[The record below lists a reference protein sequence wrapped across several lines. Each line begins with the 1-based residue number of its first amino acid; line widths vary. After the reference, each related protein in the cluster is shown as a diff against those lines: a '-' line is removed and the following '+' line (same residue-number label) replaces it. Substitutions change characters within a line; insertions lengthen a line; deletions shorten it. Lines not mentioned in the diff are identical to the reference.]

1 MSSIDERVVK
11 MKIDNSQFQSGVKS
25 TSSLLE
31 KLKQSLKLKGATDG
45 IDKVSS
51 AVSKFNMSGMQEAAT
66 STGSKFSAMAAVAFS
81 AIQRLTNAAIDCGR
95 KIISS
100 TTEGIRDGFAEYEQY
115 MGSIQTIMANTA
127 NKGTTLTQV
136 NAALNELNTYAD
148 KTIYNF
154 QEMTRN
160 IGTFTAAGVD
170 LKTSVSSIQG
180 IANLAA
186 VSGSTSQQASTAMY
200 QLSQAIAAGTV
211 KLMDWNSVVNAGMGG
226 EVFQQALIR
235 TSEHLKTG
243 AKAAIEA
250 KGSFRESLQTGW
262 LTTEVLTDTLKQFA
276 LTVDTAEDYNNA
288 IKDLVSQGYTQEEA
302 KQIADMAK
310 TAMDAA
316 TKVKTFSQLIDTLK
330 EAVGSGW
337 TTSWQLMI
345 GDFEEAK
352 DLWTGISD
360 SLSNIIS
367 DSANARNALLGNL
380 STGYKQF
387 VNEGIDDTAKFNE
400 ALTEVAKNHGVN
412 IEKLIN
418 DTGSFEKACKQGWVT
433 GDMLKES
440 VNKMA
445 DSYNKMSDEERKNN
459 DISSS
464 TIEKTNKL
472 AQALNDGS
480 ISADEFANKF
490 NRKSGRENIIE
501 GLSSA
506 FSSLWKV
513 IQSVK
518 GAWDDIFPPMAGE
531 TLYQY
536 TVQFRN
542 LMEVIKPSTEQLDL
556 IKRSFKGLFAIL
568 DIGKQAIFAVIGA
581 LGKIAGNGAMG
592 GFINSILKGTASVG
606 DFLVKIDQTIKS
618 SGIFVKVA
626 DTIAIGIQN
635 IIKFVKSVIDYF
647 DNLGRSIKSS
657 TDAFD
662 VIGNKLES
670 LKDKFK
676 SILSS
681 SGNFKDKFSSIFDS
695 VGDVITKVATT
706 ITHGLGEAIK
716 WVTNNISLGDILA
729 GLLGG
734 GAFVMIQKLS
744 KAIDQVK
751 DVFEKISS
759 IFDKSKDSGGDAT
772 GLKDILDG
780 VKDALSGFTQGL
792 KVASIVAVATAIG
805 ILAHALKTISEI
817 DVLSLGTSIAA
828 MGGLMAMLNK
838 SFKSLVKSTNT
849 LTKGNSL
856 IKSSAALVIYAKAI
870 QMLAKALVM
879 LKDLDIEQL
888 AKGLG
893 SVGVM
898 MFALNKS
905 LKGLDKKVSLKTAAS
920 LIVMAKAV
928 QMLVKPIQQL
938 SSLSWEQI
946 AKGLTAV
953 GVALGEMSGAMKLM
967 SFSKVSLKNSVAIIA
982 MAKAMQM
989 VAQPLIQLSALS
1001 WEQIGKGLS
1010 AMGGAL
1016 AEMGIVLA
1024 ALGKIGGFSS
1034 IFAAGSILMVV
1045 SGLGKIATALQQF
1058 SILSWD
1064 EIGRGLTAMGGALA
1078 EIGIVLGALGK
1089 IAGFSSIFAAGA
1101 IYIVTNGLYDI
1112 STALLKMGAM
1122 SWEEIGR
1129 GLTAM
1134 GGALAEIG
1142 IVTGALGKIAGISG
1156 LIGAGSIRL
1165 VCDGLWDIATSLE
1178 KLGKMSWEEVGR
1190 GLTAMGGALAEIA
1203 VVTGALGKLA
1213 GISGLIGGGTI
1224 LLTVQSLGDIATAL
1238 QRMGAMSWDEIGR
1251 GLTAMGGALAE
1262 IAVVTGALGKFGGLS
1277 SLLGGGAILLAV
1289 QSLGDIATALQR
1301 MSILSWDEIGR
1312 GLTAMGGALAEI
1324 AVVTGALGSLA
1335 GLPALLGG
1343 GAILLAVQ
1351 SLGDIAD
1358 ALKKFGEM
1366 SWDEIGRGITA
1377 MGGALGAAG
1386 LGSLMNSLSGFGAG
1400 VIATYAKP
1408 LGDLA
1413 DSVNKWNG
1421 VSVPPNLESDLSSLA
1436 RGVGSFTLSGWGADN
1451 LPKVT
1456 SGLAALAPAI
1466 TIWNGVSVPPNIESD
1481 LSGLASGVGKFT
1493 LSGWGAENLPTV
1505 ATGMSQLAPA
1515 ISKWNGISM
1524 PPNIKSDLDN
1534 LAGGIK
1540 SFTLANWGADTL
1552 STVASGMSKLAP
1564 AINKWNGVSVPP
1576 NIKSDLDNLSSGIK
1590 SFTLAFAGGWSLG
1603 QVTGPL
1609 GDLAGSVKKWNGV
1622 SVPPNIGTDLSKMA
1636 NGVKN
1641 FAGTTDAAN
1650 EMNTVGK
1657 SLAVFANGAG
1667 ALSGIDFATNAA
1679 NMISF
1684 VNTLNTIPS
1693 VTTNVGDQLGT
1704 LAAQIQTACASINAS
1719 LSSANIS
1726 GSFMQISTSVSA
1738 STGSINGSMSSLSS
1752 AFATA
1757 ATNVASNTSRIN
1769 TSTQTNLRTTH
1780 STITGMVGSFK
1791 KAGSDLGN
1799 GLKTSFIS
1807 KIQNLG
1813 NSSSDAMSQAV
1824 SSLKSYYQ
1832 SFYSTGTYLAQGIAN
1847 GLSDGSSTI
1856 NKAAVSAAKQALDA
1870 ANKTLGVHSPSREFF
1885 KTGRWSAIGL
1895 ANGMKK
1901 YSDLVKTAGTDMAQ
1915 GALDSA
1921 NQAMTNTDF
1930 MSGYSPVITPKIDIS
1945 SIGRSV
1951 DTITSN
1957 YQMSVSSKIARNI
1970 MDVKS
1975 DQNILHQYQSDM
1987 IASNKTVTDA
1997 INSLRD
2003 DVNNIDLTKQPPTEL
2018 FIDGKKLASTIAK
2031 PMDRQMSIQRRRGS
2045 L

>member
-51 AVSKFNMSGMQEAAT
+51 AVSKFNMSGMQEAAI

-81 AIQRLTNAAIDCGR
+81 AIQRLTNAAIDCGQ
-95 KIISS
+95 KIISI
-100 TTEGIRDGFAEYEQY
+100 TTEGIREGFAEYEQY

-127 NKGTTLTQV
+127 DKGTTLTQV
-136 NAALNELNTYAD
+136 NASLNELNTYAD

-243 AKAAIEA
+243 AKAAIKA

-367 DSANARNALLGNL
+367 DSANARNELLGNL

-387 VNEGIDDTAKFNE
+387 VNDGIDDTAKFNE

-464 TIEKTNKL
+464 TIEKTNRF

-542 LMEVIKPSTEQLDL
+542 LMEAIKPSSEQLDL

-592 GFINSILKGTASVG
+592 GFINSILKGTASMG

-626 DTIAIGIQN
+626 NTIAIGIQN

-670 LKDKFK
+670 LKDKLK

-681 SGNFKDKFSSIFDS
+681 SGNFKEKFSSIFDS

-716 WVTNNISLGDILA
+716 WATNNISLGDVFA

-751 DVFEKISS
+751 DIFEKISN
-759 IFDKSKDSGGDAT
+759 IFDKPKEASADAV
-772 GLKDILDG
+772 GLKDILNG

-792 KVASIVAVATAIG
+792 KVASIVAVAVAIG

-856 IKSSAALVIYAKAI
+856 IKSSVALVIYAKAI
-870 QMLAKALVM
+870 QMLVKALVM

-893 SVGVM
+893 SIGVM

-920 LIVMAKAV
+920 LIVMAKAI

-953 GVALGEMSGAMKLM
+953 GVAMGEMAGAMKLM
-967 SFSKVSLKNSVAIIA
+967 SFSKVSLKNSVAMIA

-989 VAQPLIQLSALS
+989 IAKPLIQLSALS
-1001 WEQIGKGLS
+1001 WEEIGRGLT

-1045 SGLGKIATALQQF
+1045 SGLGDIASALKQMGAM
-1058 SILSWD
+1058 SWE
-1064 EIGRGLTAMGGALA
+1064 EIERGLSAMGGALA
-1078 EIGIVLGALGK
+1078 EMAIVLGALGK

-1112 STALLKMGAM
+1112 STALLKMGGM

-1142 IVTGALGKIAGISG
+1142 LVTGALGKIAGISG

-1190 GLTAMGGALAEIA
+1190 GLTAMGGAL
-1203 VVTGALGKLA
+1203 G
-1213 GISGLIGGGTI
+1213 
-1224 LLTVQSLGDIATAL
+1224 
-1238 QRMGAMSWDEIGR
+1238 EIG
-1251 GLTAMGGALAE
+1251 
-1262 IAVVTGALGKFGGLS
+1262 IITGALGKFGGLS

-1289 QSLGDIATALQR
+1289 QSLGDITDALQK
-1301 MSILSWDEIGR
+1301 MGSMSWDEIGR
-1312 GLTAMGGALAEI
+1312 GLVAMGGALGEI
-1324 AVVTGALGSLA
+1324 SLITGALGSLA
-1335 GLPALLGG
+1335 GLPALLAG

-1358 ALKKFGEM
+1358 ALKKFGAM

-1400 VIATYAKP
+1400 AIATYAKP

-1421 VSVPPNLESDLSSLA
+1421 VSVPPNLESDLSALA
-1436 RGVGSFTLSGWGADN
+1436 RGAGSFTLSGWGAGN
-1451 LPKVT
+1451 LPTVAT
-1456 SGLAALAPAI
+1456 GMLHLAPAI
-1466 TIWNGVSVPPNIESD
+1466 AAWNGVSVPPNIGTD
-1481 LSGLASGVGKFT
+1481 LSDLASGVGEFT
-1493 LSGWGAENLPTV
+1493 LSGWGAENLSTV

-1524 PPNIKSDLDN
+1524 PPNIKTDLQN
-1534 LAGGIK
+1534 LADGVE
-1540 SFTLANWGADTL
+1540 SFTLSGWGADNIL
-1552 STVASGMSKLAP
+1552 TVATGMSKLAP
-1564 AINKWNGVSVPP
+1564 AIKKWNGVSVPP
-1576 NIKSDLDNLSSGIK
+1576 NIKSDLQNLSDGIK

-1603 QVTGPL
+1603 QVTSPL

-1622 SVPPNIGTDLSKMA
+1622 SVPPNIGTDLSAMA
-1636 NGVKN
+1636 KGVKN

-1657 SLAVFANGAG
+1657 SLSVFANGVG

-1679 NMISF
+1679 NIISF
-1684 VNTLNTIPS
+1684 VKTLNTIPDI
-1693 VTTNVGDQLGT
+1693 TTTVGDQLGT
-1704 LAAQIQTACASINAS
+1704 LSAQIKTACASINAS
-1719 LSSANIS
+1719 LSSADIN
-1726 GSFMQISTSVSA
+1726 GSFMQIATSVSS
-1738 STGSINGSMSSLSS
+1738 STESVNGSMSSLSS
-1752 AFATA
+1752 AFSTA
-1757 ATNVASNTSRIN
+1757 ATNIASNTSRIN
-1769 TSTQTNLRTTH
+1769 TSTQSNLNTTH

-1791 KAGSDLGN
+1791 KAGSNLGN

-1813 NSSSDAMSQAV
+1813 TNSSDAMNQAV

-1847 GLSDGSSTI
+1847 GLSDGSDTI
-1856 NKAAVSAAKQALDA
+1856 KKAAVSAAKQALNA
-1870 ANKTLGVHSPSREFF
+1870 ANETLGVHSPSREFF

-1901 YSDLVKTAGTDMAQ
+1901 YSDLVKIAGTDMAQ

-1921 NQAMTNTDF
+1921 NQAVTNTDF

-1945 SIGRSV
+1945 NIGRSV
-1951 DTITSN
+1951 DMITSN
-1957 YQMSVSSKIARNI
+1957 YRMSVSSKMARNI

-1975 DQNILHQYQSDM
+1975 DQNILRQYQSDM
-1987 IASNKTVTDA
+1987 IASNQTVTDA

-2003 DVNNIDLTKQPPTEL
+2003 DVSNIDLTKQPPTEL
-2018 FIDGKKLASTIAK
+2018 YIDGRKLASTIAK
-2031 PMDRQMSIQRRRGS
+2031 PMDQALGLRQKRGI
-2045 L
+2045 

>member
-51 AVSKFNMSGMQEAAT
+51 AVSKFNMSGMQEAAI

-81 AIQRLTNAAIDCGR
+81 AIQRLTNAAIDCGQ

-100 TTEGIRDGFAEYEQY
+100 TTEGIREGFAEYEQY

-127 NKGTTLTQV
+127 SKGTTLTQV
-136 NAALNELNTYAD
+136 NAALSELNTYAD

-262 LTTEVLTDTLKQFA
+262 LTTQVLTDTLNQFA

-360 SLSNIIS
+360 NLGKIIN

-387 VNEGIDDTAKFNE
+387 VNEGIEDTAKFNE
-400 ALTEVAKNHGVN
+400 SLTKVAKNHGVN

-440 VNKMA
+440 VNDMA

-459 DISSS
+459 DISAS
-464 TIEKTNKL
+464 TIDKTNKL

-480 ISADEFANKF
+480 ISADEFAKKF

-518 GAWDDIFPPMAGE
+518 GAWTDIFPPMAGE

-542 LMEVIKPSTEQLDL
+542 LMESIKPSTEQLDL

-581 LGKIAGNGAMG
+581 IGKLSGNGAMG
-592 GFINSILKGTASVG
+592 GLVTSILKGTASLG
-606 DFLVKIDQTIKS
+606 DFLVKIDETIKS

-626 DTIAIGIQN
+626 TGIATGIQI
-635 IIKFVKSVIDYF
+635 IIKIVQSVINYF
-647 DNLGRSIKSS
+647 NDLGRSIKSS

-662 VIGNKLES
+662 FIGNKIES
-670 LKDKFK
+670 LKDKLK

-681 SGNFKDKFSSIFDS
+681 SGDFKDKFSSIFDS
-695 VGDVITKVATT
+695 VGDVITKVVTT

-716 WVTNNISLGDILA
+716 WITNNVSLGDILA

-734 GAFVMIQKLS
+734 GLFAMIQKIS
-744 KAIDQVK
+744 KAFDQVK
-751 DVFEKISS
+751 DVFEKING
-759 IFDKSKDSGGDAT
+759 IFEKPKEAASDAV
-772 GLKDILDG
+772 GLKDILNG

-792 KVASIVAVATAIG
+792 KVASIVAVAAAIG
-805 ILAHALKTISEI
+805 ILAHSLKTISEI
-817 DVLSLGTSIAA
+817 DVLSLGTSITA
-828 MGGLMAMLNK
+828 MGAMMAMLNQ
-838 SFKSLVKSTNT
+838 SFKSLVKSANT
-849 LTKGNSL
+849 IAKGKSL
-856 IKSSAALVIYAKAI
+856 VKSAAALAIYAKAI
-870 QMLAKALVM
+870 QMLADAMVT
-879 LKDLDIEQL
+879 LKELDVEQI
-888 AKGLG
+888 AKGLV
-893 SVGVM
+893 SIGVM

-905 LKGLDKKVSLKTAAS
+905 MKGLDKKVYLKTAVS
-920 LIVMAKAV
+920 LIAMAKAI
-928 QMLVKPIQQL
+928 QMLVQPIQQL
-938 SSLSWEQI
+938 STLSWEQI

-953 GVALGEMSGAMKLM
+953 GGALGEMAVAMKLL
-967 SFSKVSLKNSVAIIA
+967 SFSKVGLKNSVAMIA

-989 VAQPLIQLSALS
+989 MAQPLIQLSNLS
-1001 WEQIGKGLS
+1001 WEEIGHGLA

-1016 AEMGIVLA
+1016 VEMGIVLA

-1034 IFAAGSILMVV
+1034 IFAAGAINIVTN
-1045 SGLGKIATALQQF
+1045 GLYDISNAL
-1058 SILSWD
+1058 LKMGGMSWS
-1064 EIGRGLTAMGGALA
+1064 EIGRGLTAMGGALV
-1078 EIGIVLGALGK
+1078 EISV
-1089 IAGFSSIFAAGA
+1089 
-1101 IYIVTNGLYDI
+1101 
-1112 STALLKMGAM
+1112 
-1122 SWEEIGR
+1122 
-1129 GLTAM
+1129 
-1134 GGALAEIG
+1134 
-1142 IVTGALGKIAGISG
+1142 VTGALGKLAGISG

-1178 KLGKMSWEEVGR
+1178 KLGSMSW
-1190 GLTAMGGALAEIA
+1190 
-1203 VVTGALGKLA
+1203 
-1213 GISGLIGGGTI
+1213 S
-1224 LLTVQSLGDIATAL
+1224 
-1238 QRMGAMSWDEIGR
+1238 EIGR
-1251 GLTAMGGALAE
+1251 GLTAMGGALGE
-1262 IAVVTGALGKFGGLS
+1262 IAIITGALGKFAGLS
-1277 SLLGGGAILLAV
+1277 SLIGGGAILLAV
-1289 QSLGDIATALQR
+1289 QSLGYIADALKQ
-1301 MSILSWDEIGR
+1301 MGSMSWDEIGR
-1312 GLTAMGGALAEI
+1312 GLVAMGGALGEI
-1324 AVVTGALGSLA
+1324 AIVTGALGSLA

-1358 ALKKFGEM
+1358 ALKKFGSM
-1366 SWDEIGRGITA
+1366 SWDEIGRGLAA

-1400 VIATYAKP
+1400 AIATYAKP

-1413 DSVNKWNG
+1413 DSVDKWNG
-1421 VSVPPNLESDLSSLA
+1421 VSVPPNLESDLSALA
-1436 RGVGSFTLSGWGADN
+1436 SGVGKFTFSGWGAEN
-1451 LPKVT
+1451 IPAVAT
-1456 SGLAALAPAI
+1456 GMSNLAPAI
-1466 TIWNGVSVPPNIESD
+1466 SAWSGVSVPPNIESD

-1515 ISKWNGISM
+1515 MSKWNGISI
-1524 PPNIKSDLDN
+1524 PPNISTDLQN
-1534 LAGGIK
+1534 LANGVK
-1540 SFTLANWGADTL
+1540 SFTLSGLGAENL
-1552 STVASGMSKLAP
+1552 PAVATGMGQLAP

-1576 NIKSDLDNLSSGIK
+1576 NIKSDLQNLSDGIK

-1622 SVPPNIGTDLSKMA
+1622 SVPPNIGTDLATMA

-1641 FAGTTDAAN
+1641 FAGSTDAAN

-1657 SLAVFANGAG
+1657 SLAVFANGVG
-1667 ALSGIDFATNAA
+1667 ALSGIDFATNAS
-1679 NMISF
+1679 NIVSF
-1684 VNTLNTIPS
+1684 VNTLNTIPN
-1693 VTTNVGDQLGT
+1693 VTTTIGEQLGT

-1719 LSSANIS
+1719 LSTANIG
-1726 GSFMQISTSVSA
+1726 GSFMQIATSVSA
-1738 STGSINGSMSSLSS
+1738 STGSINGSVNSLSS
-1752 AFATA
+1752 AFTTA
-1757 ATNVASNTSRIN
+1757 ANNVASSTSRIN
-1769 TSTQTNLRTTH
+1769 TSTQSNLNAAC
-1780 STITGMVGSFK
+1780 STINGMVGSFK
-1791 KAGSDLGN
+1791 QAGSNLGN
-1799 GLKTSFIS
+1799 GLKNSFIS
-1807 KIQNLG
+1807 KIRNLG
-1813 NSSSDAMSQAV
+1813 SSSSNAISQAV
-1824 SSLKSYYQ
+1824 SSLNSYYQ
-1832 SFYSTGTYLAQGIAN
+1832 SFYSTGTNLARGIAN
-1847 GLSDGSSTI
+1847 GLSDGSGII
-1856 NKAAVSAAKQALDA
+1856 NRAAVSAAKQALDA
-1870 ANKTLGVHSPSREFF
+1870 ANRTLGVHSPSREFF

-1895 ANGMKK
+1895 ANGMNK
-1901 YSDLVKTAGTDMAQ
+1901 YSDLVKAAGTDMAKN
-1915 GALDSA
+1915 ALDSA
-1921 NQAMTNTDF
+1921 NQAVMNTDF
-1930 MSGYSPVITPKIDIS
+1930 MSGYSPIITPKIDIS
-1945 SIGRSV
+1945 NIGSSI
-1951 DTITSN
+1951 DTISSN
-1957 YQMSVSSKIARNI
+1957 YRMSVSSKMARNI

-1975 DQNILHQYQSDM
+1975 DQNILRQYQSDM
-1987 IASNKTVTDA
+1987 IASNQTVTDA

-2003 DVNNIDLTKQPPTEL
+2003 DVSNIDLTKQPPTEL
-2018 FIDGKKLASTIAK
+2018 YIDGRKLASTIAK
-2031 PMDRQMSIQRRRGS
+2031 PMDQALGLRQRRGI
-2045 L
+2045 

>member
-51 AVSKFNMSGMQEAAT
+51 AVSKFNMSGMQEAAI

-81 AIQRLTNAAIDCGR
+81 AIQKLTNAAIDCGQ

-100 TTEGIRDGFAEYEQY
+100 TTEGIREGFAEYEQY

-127 NKGTTLTQV
+127 SKGTTLTQV
-136 NAALNELNTYAD
+136 NAALSELNTYAD

-262 LTTEVLTDTLKQFA
+262 LTTQVLTDTLKQFA

-288 IKDLVSQGYTQEEA
+288 IKDLVAQGYTQEEA

-360 SLSNIIS
+360 SLGKIIN

-387 VNEGIDDTAKFNE
+387 VNEGIEDTAKFNE
-400 ALTEVAKNHGVN
+400 SLTKVAKNHGVN

-440 VNKMA
+440 VNDMA

-464 TIEKTNKL
+464 TIDKTNKL

-480 ISADEFANKF
+480 ISADEFAKKF

-518 GAWDDIFPPMAGE
+518 GAWNDIFPPMAGE

-542 LMEVIKPSTEQLDL
+542 LMESIKPSSEQLDL

-581 LGKIAGNGAMG
+581 IGKLAGNGAMG
-592 GFINSILKGTASVG
+592 GFVNSILKGTASMG
-606 DFLVKIDQTIKS
+606 DFLVKIDETIKS
-618 SGIFVKVA
+618 SGIFVNVA
-626 DTIAIGIQN
+626 NGIATGIQI
-635 IIKFVKSVIDYF
+635 IIKIVQSVIDYF
-647 DNLGRSIKSS
+647 NDLGRSIRSS

-662 VIGNKLES
+662 VIGNKIES
-670 LKDKFK
+670 LKDKLK
-676 SILSS
+676 SVLSS
-681 SGNFKDKFSSIFDS
+681 SGDFTDKFSSIFGS
-695 VGDVITKVATT
+695 VGDVITKVVTT

-716 WVTNNISLGDILA
+716 YIANNFSLGDIFA

-734 GAFVMIQKLS
+734 GLFAMIQKMS
-744 KAIDQVK
+744 KAVDQVK
-751 DVFEKISS
+751 DVFEKING
-759 IFDKSKDSGGDAT
+759 IFEKPKEAAAEAV
-772 GLKDILDG
+772 GLKDILKG

-792 KVASIVAVATAIG
+792 KVASIVAVAAAIG
-805 ILAHALKTISEI
+805 ILVNSLRALSEI
-817 DVLSLGTSIAA
+817 DIFDLGVAIAA
-828 MGGLMAMLNK
+828 MGAMMAMLNQ
-838 SFKSLVKSTNT
+838 SFKSLVKSANT
-849 LTKGNSL
+849 IAKG
-856 IKSSAALVIYAKAI
+856 KSMMKSAAALVIYAKAI
-870 QMLAKALVM
+870 QMLADAMVA
-879 LKDLDIEQL
+879 LKDLDIEQI

-893 SVGVM
+893 SIGVM

-905 LKGLDKKVSLKTAAS
+905 MQGLDKKVSIKTSVS
-920 LIVMAKAV
+920 LIAMAKAI
-928 QMLVKPIQQL
+928 QMLVQPIQQL
-938 SSLSWEQI
+938 STLSWEQI

-953 GVALGEMSGAMKLM
+953 GGALGEMAGAMKLL
-967 SFSKVSLKNSVAIIA
+967 SFSKVGLKNSVAVIA

-989 VAQPLIQLSALS
+989 MAQPLIQLSNLS
-1001 WEQIGKGLS
+1001 WEEIGHGLV

-1024 ALGKIGGFSS
+1024 VLGKIGGFSS

-1045 SGLGKIATALQQF
+1045 SGLGDIANALF
-1058 SILSWD
+1058 KMGLMSW
-1064 EIGRGLTAMGGALA
+1064 EQIGRGLAAMGGALA
-1078 EIGIVLGALGK
+1078 EIAIVLGALGK

-1101 IYIVTNGLYDI
+1101 INIVTNGLYDI
-1112 STALLKMGAM
+1112 SNALLKMGGM
-1122 SWEEIGR
+1122 SWSEIGR

-1134 GGALAEIG
+1134 GGALVEISV
-1142 IVTGALGKIAGISG
+1142 VTGALGKLAGISG

-1178 KLGKMSWEEVGR
+1178 KLGKMSW
-1190 GLTAMGGALAEIA
+1190 
-1203 VVTGALGKLA
+1203 
-1213 GISGLIGGGTI
+1213 S
-1224 LLTVQSLGDIATAL
+1224 
-1238 QRMGAMSWDEIGR
+1238 EIGR
-1251 GLTAMGGALAE
+1251 GLTAMGGALGE
-1262 IAVVTGALGKFGGLS
+1262 IAL
-1277 SLLGGGAILLAV
+1277 I
-1289 QSLGDIATALQR
+1289 
-1301 MSILSWDEIGR
+1301 
-1312 GLTAMGGALAEI
+1312 
-1324 AVVTGALGSLA
+1324 TGALGSLA
-1335 GLPALLGG
+1335 GLSALLGG

-1358 ALKKFGEM
+1358 ALKKFGSM
-1366 SWDEIGRGITA
+1366 SWDEIGRGLTA

-1400 VIATYAKP
+1400 AIATYAKP

-1413 DSVNKWNG
+1413 DSVDKWNG
-1421 VSVPPNLESDLSSLA
+1421 VSVPPNLESDLSALA
-1436 RGVGSFTLSGWGADN
+1436 SGVGKFTFSGWGAEN
-1451 LPKVT
+1451 IPAVAT
-1456 SGLAALAPAI
+1456 GMSNLAPAI
-1466 TIWNGVSVPPNIESD
+1466 SAWSGVSVPPNIGTSLSD
-1481 LSGLASGVGKFT
+1481 LASGVGKFT
-1493 LSGWGAENLPTV
+1493 LSGWGAENLSTV

-1515 ISKWNGISM
+1515 MSKWNGISI
-1524 PPNIKSDLDN
+1524 PPNISTDLQN
-1534 LAGGIK
+1534 LASGVK
-1540 SFTLANWGADTL
+1540 SFTLSGWGAENL
-1552 STVASGMSKLAP
+1552 PAVATGMGQLAP

-1576 NIKSDLDNLSSGIK
+1576 NIKSDLQNLSDGIK

-1622 SVPPNIGTDLSKMA
+1622 SVPPNIGTDLATMA
-1636 NGVKN
+1636 KGVKN
-1641 FAGTTDAAN
+1641 FAGSTDAAN

-1657 SLAVFANGAG
+1657 SLAVFANGVG
-1667 ALSGIDFATNAA
+1667 ALSGIDFATNAS
-1679 NMISF
+1679 NIVSF
-1684 VNTLNTIPS
+1684 VNTLNTIPN
-1693 VTTNVGDQLGT
+1693 VTTTIGEQLGT

-1719 LSSANIS
+1719 LSTANIG
-1726 GSFMQISTSVSA
+1726 GSFMQIATSVSA
-1738 STGSINGSMSSLSS
+1738 STGSINGSVNSLSS
-1752 AFATA
+1752 AFTTA
-1757 ATNVASNTSRIN
+1757 ANNVASSTSRIN
-1769 TSTQTNLRTTH
+1769 TSTQSNLNAAC
-1780 STITGMVGSFK
+1780 STINGMVGSFK
-1791 KAGSDLGN
+1791 QAGSSLGN
-1799 GLKTSFIS
+1799 GLKNSFIS
-1807 KIQNLG
+1807 KIRNLG
-1813 NSSSDAMSQAV
+1813 SSSSNAMSQAV
-1824 SSLKSYYQ
+1824 SSINSYYLA
-1832 SFYSTGTYLAQGIAN
+1832 FHSTGVNLARGIAN
-1847 GLSDGSSTI
+1847 GLSDGSGII
-1856 NKAAVSAAKQALDA
+1856 NRAAVSAAKQALDA
-1870 ANKTLGVHSPSREFF
+1870 ANRTLGVHSPSREFF

-1895 ANGMKK
+1895 ANGMNK
-1901 YSDLVKTAGTDMAQ
+1901 YSDLVKTAGTDMAKN
-1915 GALDSA
+1915 ALDSA
-1921 NQAMTNTDF
+1921 NQAVMNADF
-1930 MSGYSPVITPKIDIS
+1930 MSGYSPIITPKIDIS
-1945 SIGRSV
+1945 NIGSSI
-1951 DTITSN
+1951 DTISSN
-1957 YQMSVSSKIARNI
+1957 YRMSVSSKMARNI

-1975 DQNILHQYQSDM
+1975 DQNILRQYQSDM
-1987 IASNKTVTDA
+1987 IASNQTVTDA

-2018 FIDGKKLASTIAK
+2018 YIDGRKLASTIAK
-2031 PMDRQMSIQRRRGS
+2031 PMDQALGLRQKRGI
-2045 L
+2045 

>member
-51 AVSKFNMSGMQEAAT
+51 AVSKFNMSGMQEAAI

-81 AIQRLTNAAIDCGR
+81 AIQRLTNAAIDCGQ

-136 NAALNELNTYAD
+136 NSALNELNTYAD

-262 LTTEVLTDTLKQFA
+262 LTTQVLTDTLKQFA

-360 SLSNIIS
+360 SLGKIIS

-387 VNEGIDDTAKFNE
+387 VNEGIEDTAKFNE
-400 ALTEVAKNHGVN
+400 SLTKVAKNHGVN

-440 VNKMA
+440 VNDMA

-459 DISSS
+459 DISAS
-464 TIEKTNKL
+464 TIDKTNKL

-480 ISADEFANKF
+480 ISADEFAKKF

-518 GAWDDIFPPMAGE
+518 GAWTDIFPPMAGE

-542 LMEVIKPSTEQLDL
+542 LMESIKPSSEQLDL

-581 LGKIAGNGAMG
+581 IGKLAGNGAMG
-592 GFINSILKGTASVG
+592 GFVNSILKGTASMG
-606 DFLVKIDQTIKS
+606 DFLVKIDKMIKS

-626 DTIAIGIQN
+626 NGIATGIQI
-635 IIKFVKSVIDYF
+635 IIKIVQSVINYF
-647 DNLGRSIKSS
+647 NDLGRSIKSS

-662 VIGNKLES
+662 VIGNKIES
-670 LKDKFK
+670 LKDKLK
-676 SILSS
+676 SVLNS

-695 VGDVITKVATT
+695 VGDVITKVVTT

-716 WVTNNISLGDILA
+716 WIANNISLGDILA

-734 GAFVMIQKLS
+734 GLFAMIQKIS
-744 KAIDQVK
+744 KAVDQVK
-751 DVFEKISS
+751 DVFEKING
-759 IFDKSKDSGGDAT
+759 IFEKPKEAVSDAV
-772 GLKDILDG
+772 GLKDILNG

-792 KVASIVAVATAIG
+792 KVASIVAVAVAIG
-805 ILAHALKTISEI
+805 ILSHSLKTLSEI
-817 DVLSLGTSIAA
+817 DVLSLGTSITA
-828 MGGLMAMLNK
+828 MGAMMAMLNQ
-838 SFKSLVKSTNT
+838 SFKSLVKSANT
-849 LTKGNSL
+849 IAKG
-856 IKSSAALVIYAKAI
+856 KSIVKSAAALVIYAKAI
-870 QMLAKALVM
+870 QMLADAMVT
-879 LKDLDIEQL
+879 LKDLDVEQI
-888 AKGLG
+888 AKGLV
-893 SVGVM
+893 SIGVM
-898 MFALNKS
+898 IFALNKS
-905 LKGLDKKVSLKTAAS
+905 MKGLDKKVSLKTAVS
-920 LIVMAKAV
+920 LIAMAKAI
-928 QMLVKPIQQL
+928 QMLVQPIQQL
-938 SSLSWEQI
+938 STLSWEQI

-953 GVALGEMSGAMKLM
+953 GGALVEMAGAMKLL
-967 SFSKVSLKNSVAIIA
+967 SFSKVGLKNSVAMIA

-989 VAQPLIQLSALS
+989 MAQPLMQLSNLS
-1001 WEQIGKGLS
+1001 WEEIGHGLA

-1016 AEMGIVLA
+1016 VEMGIVLA

-1045 SGLGKIATALQQF
+1045 SGLGDIADALKKF
-1058 SILSWD
+1058 GSMSWG
-1064 EIGRGLTAMGGALA
+1064 EIEHGLAAMGGALV
-1078 EIGIVLGALGK
+1078 EMGIVLAALGK
-1089 IAGFSSIFAAGA
+1089 IGGFSSIFAAGA
-1101 IYIVTNGLYDI
+1101 IRIVTNGLYDI
-1112 STALLKMGAM
+1112 STALLKMGGM
-1122 SWEEIGR
+1122 SWSEIGR
-1129 GLTAM
+1129 GLSAM
-1134 GGALAEIG
+1134 GGALG
-1142 IVTGALGKIAGISG
+1142 
-1156 LIGAGSIRL
+1156 
-1165 VCDGLWDIATSLE
+1165 
-1178 KLGKMSWEEVGR
+1178 
-1190 GLTAMGGALAEIA
+1190 EIA
-1203 VVTGALGKLA
+1203 
-1213 GISGLIGGGTI
+1213 II
-1224 LLTVQSLGDIATAL
+1224 
-1238 QRMGAMSWDEIGR
+1238 
-1251 GLTAMGGALAE
+1251 
-1262 IAVVTGALGKFGGLS
+1262 TGALGKFAGLS
-1277 SLLGGGAILLAV
+1277 SLIGGGAILLAV
-1289 QSLGDIATALQR
+1289 QSLGDIADALKQ
-1301 MSILSWDEIGR
+1301 MGSMSWDEVGR
-1312 GLTAMGGALAEI
+1312 GLVAMGGALGEI
-1324 AVVTGALGSLA
+1324 AIVTGALGSLA

-1358 ALKKFGEM
+1358 ALKKFGSM
-1366 SWDEIGRGITA
+1366 SWDEIGRGLAA

-1400 VIATYAKP
+1400 AIATYAKP

-1413 DSVNKWNG
+1413 DSVDKWNG
-1421 VSVPPNLESDLSSLA
+1421 VSVPPNLESDLSALA
-1436 RGVGSFTLSGWGADN
+1436 SGVGKFTFSGWGAEN
-1451 LPKVT
+1451 IPAVAT
-1456 SGLAALAPAI
+1456 GMSNLAPAI
-1466 TIWNGVSVPPNIESD
+1466 SAWSGVSVPPNIESD

-1515 ISKWNGISM
+1515 MSKWNGISI
-1524 PPNIKSDLDN
+1524 PPNISTDLQN
-1534 LAGGIK
+1534 LANGVK
-1540 SFTLANWGADTL
+1540 SFTLSGWGAENL
-1552 STVASGMSKLAP
+1552 PAVATGMGQLAP

-1576 NIKSDLDNLSSGIK
+1576 NIKSDLQNLSDGIK

-1622 SVPPNIGTDLSKMA
+1622 SVPPNIGTDLATMA

-1641 FAGTTDAAN
+1641 FAGSTDAAN

-1657 SLAVFANGAG
+1657 SLAVFANGVG
-1667 ALSGIDFATNAA
+1667 ALSGIDFATNAS
-1679 NMISF
+1679 NIVSF
-1684 VNTLNTIPS
+1684 VNTLNTIPN
-1693 VTTNVGDQLGT
+1693 VTTTIGEQLGT

-1719 LSSANIS
+1719 LSTANIS
-1726 GSFMQISTSVSA
+1726 GSFMQIATSVSA
-1738 STGSINGSMSSLSS
+1738 STGSINGSVNSLSS
-1752 AFATA
+1752 AFVTA
-1757 ATNVASNTSRIN
+1757 ANNVASSTSRIN
-1769 TSTQTNLRTTH
+1769 TSTQSNLNAAC
-1780 STITGMVGSFK
+1780 STINGMIGSFK
-1791 KAGSDLGN
+1791 QAGSNLGN
-1799 GLKTSFIS
+1799 GLKNSFIS
-1807 KIQNLG
+1807 KIKNLG
-1813 NSSSDAMSQAV
+1813 SSSSDAISQAV
-1824 SSLKSYYQ
+1824 SSLNSYYQ
-1832 SFYSTGTYLAQGIAN
+1832 SFYSTGTNLARGIAN
-1847 GLSDGSSTI
+1847 GLSDGSGII
-1856 NKAAVSAAKQALDA
+1856 NRAAVSAAKQALDA
-1870 ANKTLGVHSPSREFF
+1870 ANRTLGVHSPSREFF

-1901 YSDLVKTAGTDMAQ
+1901 YSDLVKIAGTDMAKN
-1915 GALDSA
+1915 ALDSA
-1921 NQAMTNTDF
+1921 NQAVMNTDF
-1930 MSGYSPVITPKIDIS
+1930 MSGYSPIITPKIDIS
-1945 SIGRSV
+1945 NIGSSI
-1951 DTITSN
+1951 DTISSN
-1957 YQMSVSSKIARNI
+1957 YRMSVSSKMARNI

-1975 DQNILHQYQSDM
+1975 DQNILRQYQSDM
-1987 IASNKTVTDA
+1987 IASNQTVTDA

-2003 DVNNIDLTKQPPTEL
+2003 DVSNIDLTKQPPTEL
-2018 FIDGKKLASTIAK
+2018 YIDGKKLASTIAK
-2031 PMDRQMSIQRRRGS
+2031 PMDQALGLRQRRGI
-2045 L
+2045 

>member
-51 AVSKFNMSGMQEAAT
+51 AVSKFNMSGMQEAAI

-81 AIQRLTNAAIDCGR
+81 AIQKLTNAAIDCGQ

-100 TTEGIRDGFAEYEQY
+100 TTEGIREGFAEYEQY

-127 NKGTTLTQV
+127 SKGTTLTQV
-136 NAALNELNTYAD
+136 NAALSELNTYAD

-262 LTTEVLTDTLKQFA
+262 LTTQVLTDTLKQFA

-288 IKDLVSQGYTQEEA
+288 IKDLVAQGYTQEEA

-360 SLSNIIS
+360 SLGKIIN

-387 VNEGIDDTAKFNE
+387 VNEGIEDTAKFNE
-400 ALTEVAKNHGVN
+400 SLTKVAKNHGVN

-440 VNKMA
+440 VNDMA

-464 TIEKTNKL
+464 TIDKTNKL

-480 ISADEFANKF
+480 ISADEFAKKF

-518 GAWDDIFPPMAGE
+518 GAWNDIFPPMAGE

-542 LMEVIKPSTEQLDL
+542 LMESIKPSSEQLDL

-581 LGKIAGNGAMG
+581 IGKLAGNGAMG
-592 GFINSILKGTASVG
+592 GFVNSILKGTASMG
-606 DFLVKIDQTIKS
+606 DFLVKIDETIKS
-618 SGIFVKVA
+618 SGIFVNVA
-626 DTIAIGIQN
+626 NGIATGIQI
-635 IIKFVKSVIDYF
+635 IIKIVQSVIDYF
-647 DNLGRSIKSS
+647 NDLGRSIRSS

-662 VIGNKLES
+662 VIGNKIES
-670 LKDKFK
+670 LKDKLK
-676 SILSS
+676 SVLSS
-681 SGNFKDKFSSIFDS
+681 SGDFTDKFSSIFGS
-695 VGDVITKVATT
+695 VGDVITKVVTT

-716 WVTNNISLGDILA
+716 YIANNFSLGDIFA

-734 GAFVMIQKLS
+734 GLFAMIQKMS
-744 KAIDQVK
+744 KAVDQVK
-751 DVFEKISS
+751 DVFEKING
-759 IFDKSKDSGGDAT
+759 IFEKPKEAAAEAV
-772 GLKDILDG
+772 GLKDILKG

-792 KVASIVAVATAIG
+792 KVASIVAVAAAIG
-805 ILAHALKTISEI
+805 ILVNSLRALSEI
-817 DVLSLGTSIAA
+817 DIFDLGVAIAA
-828 MGGLMAMLNK
+828 MGAMMAMLNQ
-838 SFKSLVKSTNT
+838 SFKSLVKSANT
-849 LTKGNSL
+849 IAKG
-856 IKSSAALVIYAKAI
+856 KSMMKSAAALVIYAKAI
-870 QMLAKALVM
+870 QMLADAMVA
-879 LKDLDIEQL
+879 LKDLDIEQI

-893 SVGVM
+893 SIGVM

-905 LKGLDKKVSLKTAAS
+905 MQGLDKKVSIKTSVS
-920 LIVMAKAV
+920 LIAMAKAI
-928 QMLVKPIQQL
+928 QMLVQPIQQL
-938 SSLSWEQI
+938 STLSWEQI

-953 GVALGEMSGAMKLM
+953 GGALGEMAGAMKLL
-967 SFSKVSLKNSVAIIA
+967 SFSKVGLKNSVAVIA

-989 VAQPLIQLSALS
+989 MAQPLIQLSNLS
-1001 WEQIGKGLS
+1001 WEEIGHGLV

-1024 ALGKIGGFSS
+1024 VLGKIGGFSS

-1045 SGLGKIATALQQF
+1045 SGLGDIANALF
-1058 SILSWD
+1058 KMGLMSW
-1064 EIGRGLTAMGGALA
+1064 EQIGRGLAAMGGALA
-1078 EIGIVLGALGK
+1078 EIAIVLGALGK

-1101 IYIVTNGLYDI
+1101 INIVTNGLYDI
-1112 STALLKMGAM
+1112 SNALLKMGGM
-1122 SWEEIGR
+1122 SWSEIGR

-1134 GGALAEIG
+1134 GGALVEISV
-1142 IVTGALGKIAGISG
+1142 VTGALGKLAGISG

-1178 KLGKMSWEEVGR
+1178 KLGKMSW
-1190 GLTAMGGALAEIA
+1190 
-1203 VVTGALGKLA
+1203 
-1213 GISGLIGGGTI
+1213 S
-1224 LLTVQSLGDIATAL
+1224 
-1238 QRMGAMSWDEIGR
+1238 EIGR
-1251 GLTAMGGALAE
+1251 GLTAMGGALGE
-1262 IAVVTGALGKFGGLS
+1262 IAIVTGALGKFGGLS
-1277 SLLGGGAILLAV
+1277 SLI
-1289 QSLGDIATALQR
+1289 
-1301 MSILSWDEIGR
+1301 
-1312 GLTAMGGALAEI
+1312 
-1324 AVVTGALGSLA
+1324 
-1335 GLPALLGG
+1335 GG

-1358 ALKKFGEM
+1358 ALRQMGAM
-1366 SWDEIGRGITA
+1366 SWDEIGRGLTA

-1400 VIATYAKP
+1400 AIATYAKP

-1413 DSVNKWNG
+1413 DSVDKWNG
-1421 VSVPPNLESDLSSLA
+1421 VSVPPNLESDLSALA
-1436 RGVGSFTLSGWGADN
+1436 SGVGKFTFSGWGAEN
-1451 LPKVT
+1451 IPAVAT
-1456 SGLAALAPAI
+1456 GMSNLAPAI
-1466 TIWNGVSVPPNIESD
+1466 SAWSGVSVPPNIGTSLSD
-1481 LSGLASGVGKFT
+1481 LASGVGKFT
-1493 LSGWGAENLPTV
+1493 LSGWGAENLSTV

-1515 ISKWNGISM
+1515 MSKWNGISI
-1524 PPNIKSDLDN
+1524 PPNISTDLQN
-1534 LAGGIK
+1534 LASGVK
-1540 SFTLANWGADTL
+1540 SFTLSGWGAENL
-1552 STVASGMSKLAP
+1552 PAVATGMGQLAP

-1576 NIKSDLDNLSSGIK
+1576 NIKSDLQNLSDGIK

-1622 SVPPNIGTDLSKMA
+1622 SVPPNIGTDLATMA
-1636 NGVKN
+1636 KGVKN
-1641 FAGTTDAAN
+1641 FAGSTDAAN

-1657 SLAVFANGAG
+1657 SLAVFANGVG
-1667 ALSGIDFATNAA
+1667 ALSGIDFATNAS
-1679 NMISF
+1679 NIVSF
-1684 VNTLNTIPS
+1684 VNTLNTIPN
-1693 VTTNVGDQLGT
+1693 VTTTIGEQLGT

-1719 LSSANIS
+1719 LSTANIG
-1726 GSFMQISTSVSA
+1726 GSFMQIATSVSA
-1738 STGSINGSMSSLSS
+1738 STGSINGSVNSLSS
-1752 AFATA
+1752 AFTTA
-1757 ATNVASNTSRIN
+1757 ANNVASSTSRIN
-1769 TSTQTNLRTTH
+1769 TSTQSNLNAAC
-1780 STITGMVGSFK
+1780 STINGMVGSFK
-1791 KAGSDLGN
+1791 QAGSSLGN
-1799 GLKTSFIS
+1799 GLKNSFIS
-1807 KIQNLG
+1807 KIRNLG
-1813 NSSSDAMSQAV
+1813 SSSSNAMSQAV
-1824 SSLKSYYQ
+1824 SSINSYYLA
-1832 SFYSTGTYLAQGIAN
+1832 FHSTGVNLARGIAN
-1847 GLSDGSSTI
+1847 GLSDGSGII
-1856 NKAAVSAAKQALDA
+1856 NRAAVSAAKQALDA
-1870 ANKTLGVHSPSREFF
+1870 ANRTLGVHSPSREFF

-1895 ANGMKK
+1895 ANGMNK
-1901 YSDLVKTAGTDMAQ
+1901 YSDLVKTAGTDMAKN
-1915 GALDSA
+1915 ALDSA
-1921 NQAMTNTDF
+1921 NQAVMNADF
-1930 MSGYSPVITPKIDIS
+1930 MSGYSPIITPKIDIS
-1945 SIGRSV
+1945 NIGSSI
-1951 DTITSN
+1951 DTISSN
-1957 YQMSVSSKIARNI
+1957 YRMSVSSKMARNI

-1975 DQNILHQYQSDM
+1975 DQNILRQYQSDM
-1987 IASNKTVTDA
+1987 IASNQTVTDA

-2018 FIDGKKLASTIAK
+2018 YIDGRKLASTIAK
-2031 PMDRQMSIQRRRGS
+2031 PMDQALGLRQKRGI
-2045 L
+2045 

>member
-51 AVSKFNMSGMQEAAT
+51 AVSKFNMSGMQEAAI

-81 AIQRLTNAAIDCGR
+81 AIQRLTNAAIDCGQ

-100 TTEGIRDGFAEYEQY
+100 TTEGIREGFAEYEQY

-127 NKGTTLTQV
+127 SKGTTLTQV
-136 NAALNELNTYAD
+136 NAALSELNTYAD

-200 QLSQAIAAGTV
+200 QLSQAIAAGKV
-211 KLMDWNSVVNAGMGG
+211 QLMDWNSVVNAGMGG

-262 LTTEVLTDTLKQFA
+262 LTTQVLTDTLKQFA

-288 IKDLVSQGYTQEEA
+288 IKDLVAQGYTQEEA

-360 SLSNIIS
+360 SLGKIIN

-387 VNEGIDDTAKFNE
+387 VNEGIEDTAKFNE
-400 ALTEVAKNHGVN
+400 SLTKVAKNHGVN

-440 VNKMA
+440 VNDMA

-464 TIEKTNKL
+464 TIDKTNKL

-480 ISADEFANKF
+480 ISADEFAKKF

-518 GAWDDIFPPMAGE
+518 GAWNDIFPPMAGE

-542 LMEVIKPSTEQLDL
+542 LMESIKPSSEQLDL

-581 LGKIAGNGAMG
+581 IGKLAGNGAMG
-592 GFINSILKGTASVG
+592 GFVNSILKGTASMG
-606 DFLVKIDQTIKS
+606 DFLVKIDETIKS
-618 SGIFVKVA
+618 SGIFVNVA
-626 DTIAIGIQN
+626 NGIATGIQI
-635 IIKFVKSVIDYF
+635 IIKIVQSVIDYF
-647 DNLGRSIKSS
+647 NDLGRSIRSS

-662 VIGNKLES
+662 VIGNKIES
-670 LKDKFK
+670 LKDKLK
-676 SILSS
+676 SVLSS
-681 SGNFKDKFSSIFDS
+681 SGDFTDKFSSIFGS
-695 VGDVITKVATT
+695 VGDVITKVVTT

-716 WVTNNISLGDILA
+716 WIANNISFGDILA

-734 GAFVMIQKLS
+734 GLFAVIQKIS
-744 KAIDQVK
+744 KAVDQVK
-751 DVFEKISS
+751 DVFEKING
-759 IFDKSKDSGGDAT
+759 IFEKPKEAASDAV
-772 GLKDILDG
+772 GLKDILNG

-792 KVASIVAVATAIG
+792 KVASIVAVAVAIG
-805 ILAHALKTISEI
+805 ILSHSLKTLSEI
-817 DVLSLGTSIAA
+817 DVLSLGTSITA
-828 MGGLMAMLNK
+828 MGAMMAMLNK
-838 SFKSLVKSTNT
+838 SFKSLVKSANT
-849 LTKGNSL
+849 IAKG
-856 IKSSAALVIYAKAI
+856 KSIVKSAAALVIYAKAI
-870 QMLAKALVM
+870 QMLADAMVAL
-879 LKDLDIEQL
+879 KELDVEQI
-888 AKGLG
+888 AKGLV
-893 SVGVM
+893 SIGVM

-905 LKGLDKKVSLKTAAS
+905 MKGLDKKVSLKTSVS
-920 LIVMAKAV
+920 LIAMAKAI
-928 QMLVKPIQQL
+928 QMLVQPIQQL
-938 SSLSWEQI
+938 STLSWEQI

-953 GVALGEMSGAMKLM
+953 GGALVEMAGAMKLL
-967 SFSKVSLKNSVAIIA
+967 SFSKVGLKNSVAMIA

-989 VAQPLIQLSALS
+989 MAQPLMQLSKLS
-1001 WEQIGKGLS
+1001 WEEIGHGLA

-1016 AEMGIVLA
+1016 VEMGIVLA
-1024 ALGKIGGFSS
+1024 ALGRIGGFSS

-1045 SGLGKIATALQQF
+1045 SGLGDIADALKKF
-1058 SILSWD
+1058 GSMSWE
-1064 EIGRGLTAMGGALA
+1064 EIEHGLAAMGGALV
-1078 EIGIVLGALGK
+1078 EMGIVLAALGR
-1089 IAGFSSIFAAGA
+1089 IGGFSSIFAAGA
-1101 IYIVTNGLYDI
+1101 IRIVTNGLYDI
-1112 STALLKMGAM
+1112 STALLKMGGM
-1122 SWEEIGR
+1122 SWSEIGR

-1134 GGALAEIG
+1134 GGALGEIA
-1142 IVTGALGKIAGISG
+1142 IVTGALGKFVG
-1156 LIGAGSIRL
+1156 LS
-1165 VCDGLWDIATSLE
+1165 S
-1178 KLGKMSWEEVGR
+1178 
-1190 GLTAMGGALAEIA
+1190 
-1203 VVTGALGKLA
+1203 
-1213 GISGLIGGGTI
+1213 LIGGG
-1224 LLTVQSLGDIATAL
+1224 S
-1238 QRMGAMSWDEIGR
+1238 
-1251 GLTAMGGALAE
+1251 
-1262 IAVVTGALGKFGGLS
+1262 
-1277 SLLGGGAILLAV
+1277 ILLAV
-1289 QSLGDIATALQR
+1289 QSLGDIADALKK
-1301 MSILSWDEIGR
+1301 MGSMSWDEVGR
-1312 GLTAMGGALAEI
+1312 GLVAMGGALGEI
-1324 AVVTGALGSLA
+1324 ALITGALGSLA

-1358 ALKKFGEM
+1358 ALKKFGSM
-1366 SWDEIGRGITA
+1366 SWDEIGRGLAA

-1400 VIATYAKP
+1400 AIATYAKP

-1413 DSVNKWNG
+1413 DSVDKWNG
-1421 VSVPPNLESDLSSLA
+1421 VSVPPNLESDLSALA
-1436 RGVGSFTLSGWGADN
+1436 SGVGKFTFSGWGAEN
-1451 LPKVT
+1451 IPAVAT
-1456 SGLAALAPAI
+1456 GMSNLAPAI
-1466 TIWNGVSVPPNIESD
+1466 SAWSGVSIPSNIESD

-1493 LSGWGAENLPTV
+1493 LSGWGAENIPTV

-1515 ISKWNGISM
+1515 MSKWNSISM
-1524 PPNIKSDLDN
+1524 SPNISTDLQN
-1534 LAGGIK
+1534 LSSGVK
-1540 SFTLANWGADTL
+1540 SFTLSGWGAENL
-1552 STVASGMSKLAP
+1552 PAVATGMGQLAP

-1576 NIKSDLDNLSSGIK
+1576 NIKSDLQNLSDGIK
-1590 SFTLAFAGGWSLG
+1590 SFTLAFAGGWSLS

-1622 SVPPNIGTDLSKMA
+1622 SVPPNIGTDLATMA
-1636 NGVKN
+1636 KGVKN
-1641 FAGTTDAAN
+1641 FAGSTDAAN

-1657 SLAVFANGAG
+1657 SLTVFANGVG
-1667 ALSGIDFATNAA
+1667 ALSGIDFATNAS
-1679 NMISF
+1679 NIVSF
-1684 VNTLNTIPS
+1684 VNTLNTIPN
-1693 VTTNVGDQLGT
+1693 VTTTIGEQLGT

-1719 LSSANIS
+1719 LSTANIG
-1726 GSFMQISTSVSA
+1726 GSFMQIATFVSA
-1738 STGSINGSMSSLSS
+1738 STGSINGSVNSLSS
-1752 AFATA
+1752 AFSA
-1757 ATNVASNTSRIN
+1757 AANNVASSTSRIN
-1769 TSTQTNLRTTH
+1769 TSTQSNLNATR
-1780 STITGMVGSFK
+1780 STIAGMVGSFK
-1791 KAGSDLGN
+1791 QAGSNLGN
-1799 GLKTSFIS
+1799 GLKNSFIS

-1813 NSSSDAMSQAV
+1813 SSSSNAMSRAV
-1824 SSLKSYYQ
+1824 SSINSYYP
-1832 SFYSTGTYLAQGIAN
+1832 FFHSTGVNLARGIAN
-1847 GLSDGSSTI
+1847 GLSDGSGII
-1856 NKAAVSAAKQALDA
+1856 NRAAVSAAKQALDA
-1870 ANKTLGVHSPSREFF
+1870 ANRTLGVHSPSREFF

-1901 YSDLVKTAGTDMAQ
+1901 YSDLVKIAGTDMAKD
-1915 GALDSA
+1915 ALDSA
-1921 NQAMTNTDF
+1921 NQAVMNTDF
-1930 MSGYSPVITPKIDIS
+1930 MSGYSPIITPKIDIS
-1945 SIGRSV
+1945 NIGSSI

-1957 YQMSVSSKIARNI
+1957 YRMSVSSKMARNI

-1975 DQNILHQYQSDM
+1975 DQNILRQYQSDM
-1987 IASNKTVTDA
+1987 IASNQTVTDA

-2018 FIDGKKLASTIAK
+2018 YIDGRKLASTIAK
-2031 PMDRQMSIQRRRGS
+2031 PMDQALGLRQRRGI
-2045 L
+2045 

>member
-81 AIQRLTNAAIDCGR
+81 AIQRLTNAAIDCGQ

-100 TTEGIRDGFAEYEQY
+100 TTEGIREGFAEYEQY

-127 NKGTTLTQV
+127 SKGTTLTQV
-136 NAALNELNTYAD
+136 NAALSELNTYAD

-154 QEMTRN
+154 QEMTKN

-262 LTTEVLTDTLKQFA
+262 LTTQVLTDTLKQFA

-288 IKDLVSQGYTQEEA
+288 IKDLVAQGYTQEEA

-360 SLSNIIS
+360 NLGKIIN

-387 VNEGIDDTAKFNE
+387 VNEGIEDTAKFNE
-400 ALTEVAKNHGVN
+400 SLTKVAKNHGVN

-440 VNKMA
+440 VNDMA

-459 DISSS
+459 DISAS
-464 TIEKTNKL
+464 TVDKTNKL

-480 ISADEFANKF
+480 ISADEFAKKF

-518 GAWDDIFPPMAGE
+518 GAWTDIFPPMAGE

-542 LMEVIKPSTEQLDL
+542 LMESIKPSSEQLDL

-581 LGKIAGNGAMG
+581 IGKLSGNGAMG
-592 GFINSILKGTASVG
+592 GLVTSILKGTASLG
-606 DFLVKIDQTIKS
+606 DFLVKIDETIKS

-626 DTIAIGIQN
+626 TGIATGIQI
-635 IIKFVKSVIDYF
+635 IIKIVQSIINYF
-647 DNLGRSIKSS
+647 DNLGRSVKSS

-662 VIGNKLES
+662 VVGNKLES
-670 LKDKFK
+670 LKDKLK
-676 SILSS
+676 SVLTS
-681 SGNFKDKFSSIFDS
+681 SGDFKDKFSSIFDS
-695 VGDVITKVATT
+695 VGDVITKVVTT

-716 WVTNNISLGDILA
+716 WITNNISLGDILA

-734 GAFVMIQKLS
+734 GLFAMIQKIS
-744 KAIDQVK
+744 KAFDQVK
-751 DVFEKISS
+751 DVFEKING
-759 IFDKSKDSGGDAT
+759 IFEKPKEAASDAV
-772 GLKDILDG
+772 GLKDILNG

-792 KVASIVAVATAIG
+792 KVASIVAVAAAIG
-805 ILAHALKTISEI
+805 ILAHSLKTISEI
-817 DVLSLGTSIAA
+817 DVLSLGTSITA
-828 MGGLMAMLNK
+828 MGAMMAMLNQ
-838 SFKSLVKSTNT
+838 SFKSLVKSANT
-849 LTKGNSL
+849 IAKGKSL
-856 IKSSAALVIYAKAI
+856 VKSAAALAIYAKAI
-870 QMLAKALVM
+870 QMLANAMVT
-879 LKDLDIEQL
+879 LKELDVEQI
-888 AKGLG
+888 AKGLV
-893 SVGVM
+893 SIGVM

-905 LKGLDKKVSLKTAAS
+905 MKGLDKKVYLKTAVS
-920 LIVMAKAV
+920 LIAMAKAIQILV
-928 QMLVKPIQQL
+928 QPIQQL
-938 SSLSWEQI
+938 STLSWEQI

-953 GVALGEMSGAMKLM
+953 GAALGEMAVAMKLL
-967 SFSKVSLKNSVAIIA
+967 SFSKVGLKNSVAMIA

-989 VAQPLIQLSALS
+989 MAQPLMQLSNL
-1001 WEQIGKGLS
+1001 
-1010 AMGGAL
+1010 
-1016 AEMGIVLA
+1016 
-1024 ALGKIGGFSS
+1024 
-1034 IFAAGSILMVV
+1034 
-1045 SGLGKIATALQQF
+1045 
-1058 SILSWD
+1058 
-1064 EIGRGLTAMGGALA
+1064 
-1078 EIGIVLGALGK
+1078 
-1089 IAGFSSIFAAGA
+1089 
-1101 IYIVTNGLYDI
+1101 
-1112 STALLKMGAM
+1112 
-1122 SWEEIGR
+1122 SWEEIGH
-1129 GLTAM
+1129 GLA
-1134 GGALAEIG
+1134 
-1142 IVTGALGKIAGISG
+1142 
-1156 LIGAGSIRL
+1156 
-1165 VCDGLWDIATSLE
+1165 
-1178 KLGKMSWEEVGR
+1178 
-1190 GLTAMGGALAEIA
+1190 
-1203 VVTGALGKLA
+1203 
-1213 GISGLIGGGTI
+1213 
-1224 LLTVQSLGDIATAL
+1224 
-1238 QRMGAMSWDEIGR
+1238 
-1251 GLTAMGGALAE
+1251 
-1262 IAVVTGALGKFGGLS
+1262 
-1277 SLLGGGAILLAV
+1277 
-1289 QSLGDIATALQR
+1289 
-1301 MSILSWDEIGR
+1301 
-1312 GLTAMGGALAEI
+1312 
-1324 AVVTGALGSLA
+1324 
-1335 GLPALLGG
+1335 
-1343 GAILLAVQ
+1343 
-1351 SLGDIAD
+1351 
-1358 ALKKFGEM
+1358 
-1366 SWDEIGRGITA
+1366 A

-1400 VIATYAKP
+1400 AIATYAKP

-1413 DSVNKWNG
+1413 DSV
-1421 VSVPPNLESDLSSLA
+1421 D
-1436 RGVGSFTLSGWGADN
+1436 
-1451 LPKVT
+1451 
-1456 SGLAALAPAI
+1456 
-1466 TIWNGVSVPPNIESD
+1466 
-1481 LSGLASGVGKFT
+1481 
-1493 LSGWGAENLPTV
+1493 
-1505 ATGMSQLAPA
+1505 
-1515 ISKWNGISM
+1515 
-1524 PPNIKSDLDN
+1524 
-1534 LAGGIK
+1534 
-1540 SFTLANWGADTL
+1540 
-1552 STVASGMSKLAP
+1552 
-1564 AINKWNGVSVPP
+1564 KWNGVSVPP
-1576 NIKSDLDNLSSGIK
+1576 NIKSDLQNLSDGIK

-1622 SVPPNIGTDLSKMA
+1622 SVPPNIGTDLATMA
-1636 NGVKN
+1636 KGVKN
-1641 FAGTTDAAN
+1641 FAGSTDAAN

-1657 SLAVFANGAG
+1657 SLAVFANGVG
-1667 ALSGIDFATNAA
+1667 ALSGIDFATNAS
-1679 NMISF
+1679 NIVSF
-1684 VNTLNTIPS
+1684 VNTLNTIPN
-1693 VTTNVGDQLGT
+1693 VTTTIGEQLGT

-1719 LSSANIS
+1719 LSTANIG
-1726 GSFMQISTSVSA
+1726 GSFMQIATSVSA
-1738 STGSINGSMSSLSS
+1738 STGSINGSVNSLSS
-1752 AFATA
+1752 AFTTA
-1757 ATNVASNTSRIN
+1757 ANNVASSTSRIN
-1769 TSTQTNLRTTH
+1769 TSTQSNLNAAC
-1780 STITGMVGSFK
+1780 STINGMVGSFK
-1791 KAGSDLGN
+1791 QAGSNLGN
-1799 GLKTSFIS
+1799 GLKNSFIS
-1807 KIQNLG
+1807 KIRNLG
-1813 NSSSDAMSQAV
+1813 SSSSNAISQAV
-1824 SSLKSYYQ
+1824 SSLNSYYQ
-1832 SFYSTGTYLAQGIAN
+1832 SFYSTGTNLARGIAN
-1847 GLSDGSSTI
+1847 GLSDGSGII
-1856 NKAAVSAAKQALDA
+1856 NRAAVSAAKQALDA
-1870 ANKTLGVHSPSREFF
+1870 ANRTLGVHSPSREFF

-1901 YSDLVKTAGTDMAQ
+1901 YSDLVKIAGTDMAKN
-1915 GALDSA
+1915 ALDSA
-1921 NQAMTNTDF
+1921 NQAVMNTDF
-1930 MSGYSPVITPKIDIS
+1930 MSGYSPIITPKIDIS
-1945 SIGRSV
+1945 NIGSSI
-1951 DTITSN
+1951 DTISSN
-1957 YQMSVSSKIARNI
+1957 YRMSVSSKMARNI

-1975 DQNILHQYQSDM
+1975 DQNILRQYQSDM
-1987 IASNKTVTDA
+1987 IASNQTVTDA

-2003 DVNNIDLTKQPPTEL
+2003 DVSNIDLTKQPPTEL
-2018 FIDGKKLASTIAK
+2018 YIDGRKLASTIAK
-2031 PMDRQMSIQRRRGS
+2031 PMDQALGLRQRRGI
-2045 L
+2045 

>member
-51 AVSKFNMSGMQEAAT
+51 AVSKFNMSGMQEAAI

-81 AIQRLTNAAIDCGR
+81 AIQKLTNAAIDCGQ

-100 TTEGIRDGFAEYEQY
+100 TTEGIREGFAEYEQY

-127 NKGTTLTQV
+127 SKGTTLTQV
-136 NAALNELNTYAD
+136 NAALSELNTYAD

-154 QEMTRN
+154 QEMTKN

-262 LTTEVLTDTLKQFA
+262 LTTQVLTDTLKQFA

-288 IKDLVSQGYTQEEA
+288 IKDLVAQGYTQEEA

-360 SLSNIIS
+360 SLGKIIN

-387 VNEGIDDTAKFNE
+387 VNEGIEDTAKFNE
-400 ALTEVAKNHGVN
+400 SLTKVAKNHGVN

-440 VNKMA
+440 VNDMA

-459 DISSS
+459 DISAS
-464 TIEKTNKL
+464 TIDKTNKL

-480 ISADEFANKF
+480 ISADEFAKKF

-518 GAWDDIFPPMAGE
+518 GAWTDIFPPMAGE

-542 LMEVIKPSTEQLDL
+542 LMESIKPSSEQLDL

-581 LGKIAGNGAMG
+581 IGKLAGNGAMG
-592 GFINSILKGTASVG
+592 GFVNSILKGTASMG
-606 DFLVKIDQTIKS
+606 DFLVKIDETIKS

-626 DTIAIGIQN
+626 NGIATGIQI
-635 IIKFVKSVIDYF
+635 IIKIVQSIINYF
-647 DNLGRSIKSS
+647 NDLGRSIKSS

-670 LKDKFK
+670 LKDKLK
-676 SILSS
+676 SVLTS
-681 SGNFKDKFSSIFDS
+681 SGDFKDKFSSIFDS
-695 VGDVITKVATT
+695 VGDVITKVVTT

-716 WVTNNISLGDILA
+716 WITNNVSLGDILA

-734 GAFVMIQKLS
+734 GLFAMIQKIS
-744 KAIDQVK
+744 KAFDQVK
-751 DVFEKISS
+751 DVFEKING
-759 IFDKSKDSGGDAT
+759 IFEKPKEAASDAV
-772 GLKDILDG
+772 GLKDILNG

-792 KVASIVAVATAIG
+792 KVASIVAVAAAIG
-805 ILAHALKTISEI
+805 ILAHSLKTISEI
-817 DVLSLGTSIAA
+817 DVLSLGTSITA
-828 MGGLMAMLNK
+828 MGAMMAMLNQ
-838 SFKSLVKSTNT
+838 SFKSLVKSANT
-849 LTKGNSL
+849 IAKG
-856 IKSSAALVIYAKAI
+856 KSIVKSAAALVIYAKAI
-870 QMLAKALVM
+870 QMLSDAMVT
-879 LKDLDIEQL
+879 LKDLDVEQI
-888 AKGLG
+888 AKGLV
-893 SVGVM
+893 SIGVM

-905 LKGLDKKVSLKTAAS
+905 MKGLDKKVSLKTSVS
-920 LIVMAKAV
+920 LIAMAKAI
-928 QMLVKPIQQL
+928 QMLVQPIQQL
-938 SSLSWEQI
+938 STLSWEQI

-953 GVALGEMSGAMKLM
+953 GAALGEMAGAMKLL
-967 SFSKVSLKNSVAIIA
+967 SFSKVGLKNSVAMIA

-989 VAQPLIQLSALS
+989 MAQPLIQLSNLS
-1001 WEQIGKGLS
+1001 WEEIEHGLA

-1016 AEMGIVLA
+1016 VEMGIVLA

-1034 IFAAGSILMVV
+1034 IFAAGSI
-1045 SGLGKIATALQQF
+1045 
-1058 SILSWD
+1058 
-1064 EIGRGLTAMGGALA
+1064 R
-1078 EIGIVLGALGK
+1078 
-1089 IAGFSSIFAAGA
+1089 
-1101 IYIVTNGLYDI
+1101 IVTNGLYDI
-1112 STALLKMGAM
+1112 STALLKMGGM
-1122 SWEEIGR
+1122 SWSEIGR

-1134 GGALAEIG
+1134 GGALGEIA
-1142 IVTGALGKIAGISG
+1142 IVSGALGKLVGISG

-1178 KLGKMSWEEVGR
+1178 KLGNMSWSEIGR
-1190 GLTAMGGALAEIA
+1190 GLAAMGGALGEIA
-1203 VVTGALGKLA
+1203 
-1213 GISGLIGGGTI
+1213 I
-1224 LLTVQSLGDIATAL
+1224 
-1238 QRMGAMSWDEIGR
+1238 
-1251 GLTAMGGALAE
+1251 
-1262 IAVVTGALGKFGGLS
+1262 VTGALGKFAGLS
-1277 SLLGGGAILLAV
+1277 SLIGGGAILLAV
-1289 QSLGDIATALQR
+1289 QSLGDIADALKQ
-1301 MSILSWDEIGR
+1301 MGSMSWDEVGR
-1312 GLTAMGGALAEI
+1312 GLVAMGGALGEI
-1324 AVVTGALGSLA
+1324 AIVTGALGSLA

-1358 ALKKFGEM
+1358 ALKKFGSM
-1366 SWDEIGRGITA
+1366 SWDEIGRGLAA

-1400 VIATYAKP
+1400 AIATYAKP

-1413 DSVNKWNG
+1413 DSVDKWNG
-1421 VSVPPNLESDLSSLA
+1421 VSVPPNLESDLSALA
-1436 RGVGSFTLSGWGADN
+1436 SGVGKFTFSGWGAEN
-1451 LPKVT
+1451 IPAVAT
-1456 SGLAALAPAI
+1456 GMTNLAPAI
-1466 TIWNGVSVPPNIESD
+1466 SAWSGVSVPQNIESD

-1515 ISKWNGISM
+1515 MSKWNGISI
-1524 PPNIKSDLDN
+1524 PPNISTDLQN
-1534 LAGGIK
+1534 LANGVK
-1540 SFTLANWGADTL
+1540 SFTLSGWGAENL
-1552 STVASGMSKLAP
+1552 PAVATGMGQLAP

-1576 NIKSDLDNLSSGIK
+1576 NIKSDLQNLSDGIK

-1622 SVPPNIGTDLSKMA
+1622 SVPPNIGTDLATMA
-1636 NGVKN
+1636 KGVKN
-1641 FAGTTDAAN
+1641 FAGSTDAAN

-1657 SLAVFANGAG
+1657 SLAVFANGVG
-1667 ALSGIDFATNAA
+1667 ALSGIDFATNAS
-1679 NMISF
+1679 NIVSF
-1684 VNTLNTIPS
+1684 VNTLNTIPN
-1693 VTTNVGDQLGT
+1693 VTTTIGEQLGT

-1719 LSSANIS
+1719 LSTANIG
-1726 GSFMQISTSVSA
+1726 GSFMQIAISVSA
-1738 STGSINGSMSSLSS
+1738 STGSINGSVNSLSS
-1752 AFATA
+1752 AFTTA
-1757 ATNVASNTSRIN
+1757 ANNVASSTSRIN
-1769 TSTQTNLRTTH
+1769 TSTQSNLNAAC
-1780 STITGMVGSFK
+1780 STINGMVGSFK
-1791 KAGSDLGN
+1791 QAGSNLGN
-1799 GLKTSFIS
+1799 GLKNSFIS
-1807 KIQNLG
+1807 KIRNLG
-1813 NSSSDAMSQAV
+1813 SSSSNAISQAV
-1824 SSLKSYYQ
+1824 SSLNSYYQ
-1832 SFYSTGTYLAQGIAN
+1832 SFYSTGTNLARGIAN
-1847 GLSDGSSTI
+1847 GLSDGSGII
-1856 NKAAVSAAKQALDA
+1856 NRAAVSAAKQALDA
-1870 ANKTLGVHSPSREFF
+1870 ANRTLGVHSPSREFF

-1895 ANGMKK
+1895 ANGMNK
-1901 YSDLVKTAGTDMAQ
+1901 YSDLVKAAGTDMAKN
-1915 GALDSA
+1915 ALDSA
-1921 NQAMTNTDF
+1921 NQAVMNTDF
-1930 MSGYSPVITPKIDIS
+1930 MSGYSPIITPKIDIS
-1945 SIGRSV
+1945 NIGSSI
-1951 DTITSN
+1951 DTISSN
-1957 YQMSVSSKIARNI
+1957 YRMSVSSKMARNI

-1975 DQNILHQYQSDM
+1975 DQNILRQYQSDM
-1987 IASNKTVTDA
+1987 IASNQTVTDA

-2003 DVNNIDLTKQPPTEL
+2003 DVSNIDLTKQPPTEL
-2018 FIDGKKLASTIAK
+2018 YIDGKKLASTIAK
-2031 PMDRQMSIQRRRGS
+2031 PMDQALGLRQRRGI
-2045 L
+2045 

>member
-51 AVSKFNMSGMQEAAT
+51 AVSKFNMSGMQEAAI
-66 STGSKFSAMAAVAFS
+66 STGSKFNAMAAVAFS
-81 AIQRLTNAAIDCGR
+81 AIQRLTNAAIDCGQ

-100 TTEGIRDGFAEYEQY
+100 TTEGIREGFAEYEQY

-127 NKGTTLTQV
+127 SKGTTLTQV
-136 NAALNELNTYAD
+136 NAALSELNTYAD

-262 LTTEVLTDTLKQFA
+262 LTTQVLTDTLKQFA

-288 IKDLVSQGYTQEEA
+288 IKDLVAQGYTQEEA

-360 SLSNIIS
+360 SLGKIIN

-387 VNEGIDDTAKFNE
+387 VNEGIEDTAKFNE
-400 ALTEVAKNHGVN
+400 SLTKVAKNHGVN

-440 VNKMA
+440 VNDMA

-459 DISSS
+459 DISAS
-464 TIEKTNKL
+464 TIDKTNKL

-480 ISADEFANKF
+480 ISADEFAKKF

-518 GAWDDIFPPMAGE
+518 GAWTDIFPPMAGE

-542 LMEVIKPSTEQLDL
+542 LMESIKPSSEQLDL

-581 LGKIAGNGAMG
+581 IGKLAGNGAMG
-592 GFINSILKGTASVG
+592 GFVNSILKGTASMG
-606 DFLVKIDQTIKS
+606 DFLVKIDETIKS
-618 SGIFVKVA
+618 SGIFVNVA
-626 DTIAIGIQN
+626 NGIATGIQI
-635 IIKFVKSVIDYF
+635 IIKIVQSVIDYF
-647 DNLGRSIKSS
+647 NDLGRSIRSS

-662 VIGNKLES
+662 VIGNKIES
-670 LKDKFK
+670 LKDKLK
-676 SILSS
+676 SVLSS
-681 SGNFKDKFSSIFDS
+681 SGDFTDKFSSIFGS
-695 VGDVITKVATT
+695 VGDVITKVVTT

-716 WVTNNISLGDILA
+716 YIANNISFGDILA

-734 GAFVMIQKLS
+734 GLFAVIQKIS
-744 KAIDQVK
+744 KAVDQVK
-751 DVFEKISS
+751 DVFKKINGIFEKPKEAVS
-759 IFDKSKDSGGDAT
+759 DAV
-772 GLKDILDG
+772 GLKDILNG

-792 KVASIVAVATAIG
+792 KVASIVAVAVAIG
-805 ILAHALKTISEI
+805 ILSHSLKTLSEI
-817 DVLSLGTSIAA
+817 DVLSLGTSITA
-828 MGGLMAMLNK
+828 MGAMMAMLNK
-838 SFKSLVKSTNT
+838 SFKSLVKSANT
-849 LTKGNSL
+849 IAKG
-856 IKSSAALVIYAKAI
+856 KSIVKSAAALVIYAKAI
-870 QMLAKALVM
+870 QMLADAMVAL
-879 LKDLDIEQL
+879 KELDVEQI
-888 AKGLG
+888 AKGLV
-893 SVGVM
+893 SIGVM

-905 LKGLDKKVSLKTAAS
+905 MKGLDKKVSLKTSVS
-920 LIVMAKAV
+920 LIAMAKAI
-928 QMLVKPIQQL
+928 QMLVQPIQQL
-938 SSLSWEQI
+938 STISWEQI

-953 GVALGEMSGAMKLM
+953 GGALVEMAGAMKLL
-967 SFSKVSLKNSVAIIA
+967 SFSKVGLKNSVAMIA

-989 VAQPLIQLSALS
+989 IAQPLMQLSKLS
-1001 WEQIGKGLS
+1001 WEEIGHGLA

-1016 AEMGIVLA
+1016 VEMGIVLA
-1024 ALGKIGGFSS
+1024 ALGRIGGFSS
-1034 IFAAGSILMVV
+1034 IFAAGSI
-1045 SGLGKIATALQQF
+1045 
-1058 SILSWD
+1058 
-1064 EIGRGLTAMGGALA
+1064 R
-1078 EIGIVLGALGK
+1078 
-1089 IAGFSSIFAAGA
+1089 
-1101 IYIVTNGLYDI
+1101 IVTNGLYDI
-1112 STALLKMGAM
+1112 STALLKMGGM
-1122 SWEEIGR
+1122 SWDEIGR
-1129 GLTAM
+1129 GLSAM
-1134 GGALAEIG
+1134 GGALGEIG
-1142 IVTGALGKIAGISG
+1142 IVSGALGKLAGISG

-1178 KLGKMSWEEVGR
+1178 KLGSMSWSEVGR
-1190 GLTAMGGALAEIA
+1190 GLSAMGGALGEIA
-1203 VVTGALGKLA
+1203 IVTGALGKFA
-1213 GISGLIGGGTI
+1213 GLSSLLGGGSI
-1224 LLTVQSLGDIATAL
+1224 LLAVQSLGDIANAL
-1238 QRMGAMSWDEIGR
+1238 KQMGAMSWDEIGR
-1251 GLTAMGGALAE
+1251 GLSAMGGALGE
-1262 IAVVTGALGKFGGLS
+1262 I
-1277 SLLGGGAILLAV
+1277 
-1289 QSLGDIATALQR
+1289 
-1301 MSILSWDEIGR
+1301 SI
-1312 GLTAMGGALAEI
+1312 
-1324 AVVTGALGSLA
+1324 VTGALGSLA

-1351 SLGDIAD
+1351 SLSDIAD
-1358 ALKKFGEM
+1358 ALKKFGSM
-1366 SWDEIGRGITA
+1366 SWDEIGRGLAA

-1400 VIATYAKP
+1400 AIATYAKP

-1413 DSVNKWNG
+1413 DSVDKWNG
-1421 VSVPPNLESDLSSLA
+1421 VSVPPNLESDLSALA
-1436 RGVGSFTLSGWGADN
+1436 SGVGKFTFSGWGAEN
-1451 LPKVT
+1451 IPAVAT
-1456 SGLAALAPAI
+1456 GMSNLAPAI
-1466 TIWNGVSVPPNIESD
+1466 SAWSGVSIPSNIESD

-1515 ISKWNGISM
+1515 MSKWNGISI
-1524 PPNIKSDLDN
+1524 PPNISTDLQN
-1534 LAGGIK
+1534 LANGVK
-1540 SFTLANWGADTL
+1540 SFTLSGWGAENL
-1552 STVASGMSKLAP
+1552 PAVATGMGQLAP

-1576 NIKSDLDNLSSGIK
+1576 NIKTDLQNLSDGIK
-1590 SFTLAFAGGWSLG
+1590 SFTLAFAGGWSLS

-1622 SVPPNIGTDLSKMA
+1622 SVPPNIGTDLATMA

-1641 FAGTTDAAN
+1641 FAGSTDAAN

-1657 SLAVFANGAG
+1657 SLTVFANGVG
-1667 ALSGIDFATNAA
+1667 ALSGIDFATNAS
-1679 NMISF
+1679 NIVSF
-1684 VNTLNTIPS
+1684 VNTLNTIPN
-1693 VTTNVGDQLGT
+1693 VTTTIGEQLGT

-1719 LSSANIS
+1719 LSTANIG
-1726 GSFMQISTSVSA
+1726 GSFMQIATFVSA
-1738 STGSINGSMSSLSS
+1738 STGSINGSVNSLSS
-1752 AFATA
+1752 AFSA
-1757 ATNVASNTSRIN
+1757 AANNVASSTSRIN
-1769 TSTQTNLRTTH
+1769 TSTQSNLNAAC
-1780 STITGMVGSFK
+1780 STINGMVGSFK
-1791 KAGSDLGN
+1791 QAGSNLGN
-1799 GLKTSFIS
+1799 GLKNSFIS

-1813 NSSSDAMSQAV
+1813 SSSSNAINQAV
-1824 SSLKSYYQ
+1824 SSLNSYYQ
-1832 SFYSTGTYLAQGIAN
+1832 SFYSTGMNLARGIAN
-1847 GLSDGSSTI
+1847 GLSNGSGII
-1856 NKAAVSAAKQALDA
+1856 NSAAVSAAKQALDS
-1870 ANKTLGVHSPSREFF
+1870 ANRTLGVHSPSREFF

-1895 ANGMKK
+1895 ANGMNK
-1901 YSDLVKTAGTDMAQ
+1901 YSDLVKTAGTDMAKN
-1915 GALDSA
+1915 ALDSA
-1921 NQAMTNTDF
+1921 NQVVMNTDF
-1930 MSGYSPVITPKIDIS
+1930 MSGYSPIITPKIDIS
-1945 SIGRSV
+1945 NIGSSI
-1951 DTITSN
+1951 DTISSN
-1957 YQMSVSSKIARNI
+1957 YRMSVSSKMARNI

-1975 DQNILHQYQSDM
+1975 DQNILRQYQSDM
-1987 IASNKTVTDA
+1987 IASNQTVTDA

-2018 FIDGKKLASTIAK
+2018 YIDGRKLASTIAK
-2031 PMDRQMSIQRRRGS
+2031 PMDQALGLRQKRGI
-2045 L
+2045 

>member
-51 AVSKFNMSGMQEAAT
+51 AVSKFNMSGMQEAAI

-81 AIQRLTNAAIDCGR
+81 AIQKLTNAAIDCGQ

-100 TTEGIRDGFAEYEQY
+100 TTEGIREGFAEYEQY

-127 NKGTTLTQV
+127 SKGTTLTQV
-136 NAALNELNTYAD
+136 NAALSELNTYAD

-262 LTTEVLTDTLKQFA
+262 LTTQVLTDTLKQFA

-288 IKDLVSQGYTQEEA
+288 IKDLVAQGYTQEEA

-360 SLSNIIS
+360 SLGKIIN

-387 VNEGIDDTAKFNE
+387 VNEGIEDTAKFNE
-400 ALTEVAKNHGVN
+400 SLTKVAKNHGVN

-440 VNKMA
+440 VNDMA

-464 TIEKTNKL
+464 TIDKTNKL

-480 ISADEFANKF
+480 ISADEFAKKF

-518 GAWDDIFPPMAGE
+518 GAWNDIFPPMAGE

-542 LMEVIKPSTEQLDL
+542 LMESIKPSSEQLDL

-581 LGKIAGNGAMG
+581 IGKLAGNGAMG
-592 GFINSILKGTASVG
+592 GFVNSILKGTASMG
-606 DFLVKIDQTIKS
+606 DFLVKIDETIKS
-618 SGIFVKVA
+618 SGIFVNVA
-626 DTIAIGIQN
+626 NGIATGIQI
-635 IIKFVKSVIDYF
+635 IIKIVQSVIDYF
-647 DNLGRSIKSS
+647 NDLGRSIRSS

-662 VIGNKLES
+662 VIGNKIES
-670 LKDKFK
+670 LKDKLK
-676 SILSS
+676 SVLSS
-681 SGNFKDKFSSIFDS
+681 SGDFTDKFSSIFGS
-695 VGDVITKVATT
+695 VGDVITKVVTT

-716 WVTNNISLGDILA
+716 YIANNFSLGDIFA

-734 GAFVMIQKLS
+734 GLFAMIQKMS
-744 KAIDQVK
+744 KAVDQVK
-751 DVFEKISS
+751 DVFEKING
-759 IFDKSKDSGGDAT
+759 IFEKPKEAAAEAV
-772 GLKDILDG
+772 GLKDILKG

-792 KVASIVAVATAIG
+792 KVASIVAVAAAIG
-805 ILAHALKTISEI
+805 ILVNSLRALSEI
-817 DVLSLGTSIAA
+817 DIFDLGVAIAA
-828 MGGLMAMLNK
+828 MGAMMAMLNQ
-838 SFKSLVKSTNT
+838 SFKSLVKSANT
-849 LTKGNSL
+849 IAKG
-856 IKSSAALVIYAKAI
+856 KSMMKSAAALVIYAKAI
-870 QMLAKALVM
+870 QMLADAMVA
-879 LKDLDIEQL
+879 LKDLDIEQI

-893 SVGVM
+893 SIGVM

-905 LKGLDKKVSLKTAAS
+905 MQGLDKKVSIKTSVS
-920 LIVMAKAV
+920 LIAMAKAI
-928 QMLVKPIQQL
+928 QMLVQPIQQL
-938 SSLSWEQI
+938 STLSWEQI

-953 GVALGEMSGAMKLM
+953 GGALGEMAGAMKLL
-967 SFSKVSLKNSVAIIA
+967 SFSKVGLKNSVAVIA

-989 VAQPLIQLSALS
+989 MAQPLIQLSNLS
-1001 WEQIGKGLS
+1001 WEEIGHGLV

-1024 ALGKIGGFSS
+1024 VLGKIGGFSS

-1045 SGLGKIATALQQF
+1045 SGLGDIANALF
-1058 SILSWD
+1058 KMGLMSW
-1064 EIGRGLTAMGGALA
+1064 EQIGRGLAAMGGALA
-1078 EIGIVLGALGK
+1078 EIAIVLGALGK

-1101 IYIVTNGLYDI
+1101 INIVTNGLYDI
-1112 STALLKMGAM
+1112 SNALLKMGGM
-1122 SWEEIGR
+1122 SWSEIGR

-1134 GGALAEIG
+1134 GGALG
-1142 IVTGALGKIAGISG
+1142 
-1156 LIGAGSIRL
+1156 
-1165 VCDGLWDIATSLE
+1165 
-1178 KLGKMSWEEVGR
+1178 
-1190 GLTAMGGALAEIA
+1190 EIA
-1203 VVTGALGKLA
+1203 
-1213 GISGLIGGGTI
+1213 I
-1224 LLTVQSLGDIATAL
+1224 
-1238 QRMGAMSWDEIGR
+1238 
-1251 GLTAMGGALAE
+1251 
-1262 IAVVTGALGKFGGLS
+1262 VTGALGKFGGLS
-1277 SLLGGGAILLAV
+1277 SLI
-1289 QSLGDIATALQR
+1289 
-1301 MSILSWDEIGR
+1301 
-1312 GLTAMGGALAEI
+1312 
-1324 AVVTGALGSLA
+1324 
-1335 GLPALLGG
+1335 GG

-1358 ALKKFGEM
+1358 ALRQMGAM
-1366 SWDEIGRGITA
+1366 SWDEIGRGLTA

-1400 VIATYAKP
+1400 AIATYAKP

-1413 DSVNKWNG
+1413 DSVDKWNG
-1421 VSVPPNLESDLSSLA
+1421 VSVPPNLESDLSALA
-1436 RGVGSFTLSGWGADN
+1436 SGVGKFTFSGWGAEN
-1451 LPKVT
+1451 IPAVAT
-1456 SGLAALAPAI
+1456 GMSNLAPAI
-1466 TIWNGVSVPPNIESD
+1466 SAWSGVSVPPNIGTSLSD
-1481 LSGLASGVGKFT
+1481 LASGVGKFT
-1493 LSGWGAENLPTV
+1493 LSGWGAENLSTV

-1515 ISKWNGISM
+1515 MSKWNGISI
-1524 PPNIKSDLDN
+1524 PPNISTDLQN
-1534 LAGGIK
+1534 LASGVK
-1540 SFTLANWGADTL
+1540 SFTLSGWGAENL
-1552 STVASGMSKLAP
+1552 PAVATGMGQLAP

-1576 NIKSDLDNLSSGIK
+1576 NIKSDLQNLSDGIK
-1590 SFTLAFAGGWSLG
+1590 SFTIAFAGGWSLG

-1622 SVPPNIGTDLSKMA
+1622 SVPPNIGTDLATMA
-1636 NGVKN
+1636 KGVKN
-1641 FAGTTDAAN
+1641 FAGSTDAAN

-1657 SLAVFANGAG
+1657 SLAVFANGVG
-1667 ALSGIDFATNAA
+1667 ALSGIDFATNAS
-1679 NMISF
+1679 NIVSF
-1684 VNTLNTIPS
+1684 VNTLNTIPN
-1693 VTTNVGDQLGT
+1693 VTTTIGEQLGT

-1719 LSSANIS
+1719 LSTANIG
-1726 GSFMQISTSVSA
+1726 GSFMQIATSVSA
-1738 STGSINGSMSSLSS
+1738 STGSINGSVNSLSS
-1752 AFATA
+1752 AFTTA
-1757 ATNVASNTSRIN
+1757 ANNVASSTSRIN
-1769 TSTQTNLRTTH
+1769 TSTQSNLNAAC
-1780 STITGMVGSFK
+1780 STINGMVGSFK
-1791 KAGSDLGN
+1791 QAGSSLGN
-1799 GLKTSFIS
+1799 GLKNSFIS
-1807 KIQNLG
+1807 KIRNLG
-1813 NSSSDAMSQAV
+1813 SSSSNAMSQAV
-1824 SSLKSYYQ
+1824 SSINSYYLA
-1832 SFYSTGTYLAQGIAN
+1832 FHSTGVNLARGIAN
-1847 GLSDGSSTI
+1847 GLSDGSGII
-1856 NKAAVSAAKQALDA
+1856 NRAAVSAAKQALDA
-1870 ANKTLGVHSPSREFF
+1870 ANRTLGVHSPSREFF

-1895 ANGMKK
+1895 ANGMNK
-1901 YSDLVKTAGTDMAQ
+1901 YSDLVKTAGTDMAKN
-1915 GALDSA
+1915 ALDSA
-1921 NQAMTNTDF
+1921 NQAVMNADF
-1930 MSGYSPVITPKIDIS
+1930 MSGYSPIITPKIDIS
-1945 SIGRSV
+1945 NIGSSI
-1951 DTITSN
+1951 DTISSN
-1957 YQMSVSSKIARNI
+1957 YRMSVSSKMARNI

-1975 DQNILHQYQSDM
+1975 DQNILRQYQSDM
-1987 IASNKTVTDA
+1987 IASNQTVTDA

-2018 FIDGKKLASTIAK
+2018 YIDGRKLASTIAK
-2031 PMDRQMSIQRRRGS
+2031 PMDQALGLRQKRGI
-2045 L
+2045 

>member
-31 KLKQSLKLKGATDG
+31 KFKQSLKLKGATDG

-51 AVSKFNMSGMQEAAT
+51 AVSKFNMSGMQEAAI

-81 AIQRLTNAAIDCGR
+81 AIQKLTNAAIDCGQ

-100 TTEGIRDGFAEYEQY
+100 TTEGIREGFAEYEQY

-127 NKGTTLTQV
+127 SKGTTLTQV
-136 NAALNELNTYAD
+136 NAALSELNTYAD

-200 QLSQAIAAGTV
+200 QLSQAIAAGKV
-211 KLMDWNSVVNAGMGG
+211 QLMDWNSVVNAGMGG

-262 LTTEVLTDTLKQFA
+262 LTTQVLTDTLKQFA

-288 IKDLVSQGYTQEEA
+288 IKDLVAQGYTQEEA

-360 SLSNIIS
+360 SLGKIIN

-387 VNEGIDDTAKFNE
+387 VNEGIEDTAKFNE
-400 ALTEVAKNHGVN
+400 SLTKVAKNHGVN

-440 VNKMA
+440 VNDMA

-459 DISSS
+459 DVSAS
-464 TIEKTNKL
+464 TIDKTNKL
-472 AQALNDGS
+472 AKALNDGS
-480 ISADEFANKF
+480 ISADEFAKKF

-542 LMEVIKPSTEQLDL
+542 LMESIKPSSEQLDL

-581 LGKIAGNGAMG
+581 IGKLAGNGAMG
-592 GFINSILKGTASVG
+592 GFINSILKGTASMG

-626 DTIAIGIQN
+626 NTIAIGIQN

-670 LKDKFK
+670 LKDKLK
-676 SILSS
+676 SVLSS
-681 SGNFKDKFSSIFDS
+681 SGDFKDKFSSIFDS
-695 VGDVITKVATT
+695 VGDVITKVVTT

-716 WVTNNISLGDILA
+716 WITNNISLGDILA

-734 GAFVMIQKLS
+734 GLFVMIQKIS
-744 KAIDQVK
+744 KAFDQVK
-751 DVFEKISS
+751 DVFEKING
-759 IFDKSKDSGGDAT
+759 IFEKPKEAASDAA
-772 GLKDILDG
+772 GLKDILNG

-792 KVASIVAVATAIG
+792 KVASIVAVAVAIG
-805 ILAHALKTISEI
+805 ILAHSLKTISEI
-817 DVLSLGTSIAA
+817 DVLSLGTSIVA
-828 MGGLMAMLNK
+828 MGAMMAMLNR
-838 SFKSLVKSTNT
+838 SFKSLVKSANT
-849 LTKGNSL
+849 IAKG
-856 IKSSAALVIYAKAI
+856 KSIVKSAAALVIYAKAI
-870 QMLAKALVM
+870 QMLADAMVA
-879 LKDLDIEQL
+879 LKDLDVEQI
-888 AKGLG
+888 AKGLV
-893 SVGVM
+893 SIGVM

-905 LKGLDKKVSLKTAAS
+905 MKGLDKKVSLKTSVS
-920 LIVMAKAV
+920 LIAMAKAI
-928 QMLVKPIQQL
+928 QMLVQPIQQL
-938 SSLSWEQI
+938 STLSWEQI

-953 GVALGEMSGAMKLM
+953 GGALGEMAGAMKLL
-967 SFSKVSLKNSVAIIA
+967 SFSKVSLKNSVAMIA

-989 VAQPLIQLSALS
+989 MAQPLMQLSKLS
-1001 WEQIGKGLS
+1001 WEEIGRGLA

-1016 AEMGIVLA
+1016 GEM
-1024 ALGKIGGFSS
+1024 
-1034 IFAAGSILMVV
+1034 
-1045 SGLGKIATALQQF
+1045 
-1058 SILSWD
+1058 
-1064 EIGRGLTAMGGALA
+1064 
-1078 EIGIVLGALGK
+1078 GIVLGALGK

-1101 IYIVTNGLYDI
+1101 IRIVTNGLYDI
-1112 STALLKMGAM
+1112 STALLKMGGM
-1122 SWEEIGR
+1122 SWSEVGR
-1129 GLTAM
+1129 GLAAM

-1142 IVTGALGKIAGISG
+1142 IVSGALGKLAGISG

-1178 KLGKMSWEEVGR
+1178 KLGKMSWSEVGR
-1190 GLTAMGGALAEIA
+1190 GLTAMGGALGEIGI
-1203 VVTGALGKLA
+1203 VTGALGKLA
-1213 GISGLIGGGTI
+1213 GISGLIGGGAI
-1224 LLTVQSLGDIATAL
+1224 LITVQSLGDIADAL
-1238 QRMGAMSWDEIGR
+1238 KKMGAMSWEEIGR
-1251 GLTAMGGALAE
+1251 GLTAMGGALGE
-1262 IAVVTGALGKFGGLS
+1262 IAIVTGALGKFGGLS

-1289 QSLGDIATALQR
+1289 QSLGDITDALQK
-1301 MSILSWDEIGR
+1301 MGGMSWDEIGR
-1312 GLTAMGGALAEI
+1312 GLVAMGGALGEI
-1324 AVVTGALGSLA
+1324 SLITGALGSLA

-1358 ALKKFGEM
+1358 ALKKFGAM

-1400 VIATYAKP
+1400 AIATYAKP

-1413 DSVNKWNG
+1413 DSVDKWNG

-1436 RGVGSFTLSGWGADN
+1436 RGVGSFTFSGWGVENIPAVATGMSN
-1451 LPKVT
+1451 
-1456 SGLAALAPAI
+1456 LAPAI
-1466 TIWNGVSVPPNIESD
+1466 AAWSGVSVPPNIGTD
-1481 LSGLASGVGKFT
+1481 LSDLASGVGKFT
-1493 LSGWGAENLPTV
+1493 LSGWGAENLSTV
-1505 ATGMSQLAPA
+1505 ATGMNQLAPA

-1524 PPNIKSDLDN
+1524 SPNIGTDLQN
-1534 LAGGIK
+1534 LASGVG
-1540 SFTLANWGADTL
+1540 SFTLSGWGAENL
-1552 STVASGMSKLAP
+1552 STVATGMSSLAP
-1564 AINKWNGVSVPP
+1564 AIRKWNGVSVPP
-1576 NIKSDLDNLSSGIK
+1576 NVKTDLQNLSDGIK

-1622 SVPPNIGTDLSKMA
+1622 SVPPNIGTDLSAMA

-1657 SLAVFANGAG
+1657 SLAVFANGVG
-1667 ALSGIDFATNAA
+1667 ALSGIDFATNAS
-1679 NMISF
+1679 NIISF
-1684 VNTLNTIPS
+1684 VKTLNTIPN
-1693 VTTNVGDQLGT
+1693 VTTTIGDQLGT

-1719 LSSANIS
+1719 LSTANIS
-1726 GSFMQISTSVSA
+1726 GSFMQIAALVSS
-1738 STGSINGSMSSLSS
+1738 STGSINGSLNSLSS

-1757 ATNVASNTSRIN
+1757 ANNVTSNTARIN
-1769 TSTQTNLRTTH
+1769 TSTQSNLNAAC
-1780 STITGMVGSFK
+1780 STINGMVGSFK
-1791 KAGSDLGN
+1791 QAGSNLGN
-1799 GLKTSFIS
+1799 GLRTSFIS
-1807 KIQNLG
+1807 KIRNLG
-1813 NSSSDAMSQAV
+1813 SSSSNAISKAV
-1824 SSLKSYYQ
+1824 SSLNSYYQ
-1832 SFYSTGTYLAQGIAN
+1832 SFYSTGTNLARGIAN
-1847 GLSDGSSTI
+1847 GLSDGSEII

-1870 ANKTLGVHSPSREFF
+1870 ANETLGVHSPSREFF

-1901 YSDLVKTAGTDMAQ
+1901 YSDLVKIAGTDMAKN
-1915 GALDSA
+1915 ALDSA
-1921 NQAMTNTDF
+1921 NQAVMNTDF
-1930 MSGYSPVITPKIDIS
+1930 ISGYSPIITPKIDIS
-1945 SIGRSV
+1945 NIGRSV

-1957 YQMSVSSKIARNI
+1957 YRMSVSSKMARNI

-1975 DQNILHQYQSDM
+1975 DQNILRQYQSEM
-1987 IASNKTVTDA
+1987 IDSNKTVTDA
-1997 INSLRD
+1997 INALRD

-2018 FIDGKKLASTIAK
+2018 YIDGRKLASTIAK
-2031 PMDRQMSIQRRRGS
+2031 PMDQALGLRQKRGI
-2045 L
+2045 

>member
-51 AVSKFNMSGMQEAAT
+51 AVSKFNMSGMQEAAI

-81 AIQRLTNAAIDCGR
+81 AIQKLTNAAIDCGQ

-100 TTEGIRDGFAEYEQY
+100 TTEGIREGFAEYEQY

-127 NKGTTLTQV
+127 SKGTTLTQV
-136 NAALNELNTYAD
+136 NAALSELNTYAD

-262 LTTEVLTDTLKQFA
+262 LTTQVLTDTLNQFA

-360 SLSNIIS
+360 NLGKIIN

-387 VNEGIDDTAKFNE
+387 VNEGIEDTAKFNE
-400 ALTEVAKNHGVN
+400 SLTKVAKNHGVN

-440 VNKMA
+440 VNDMA

-459 DISSS
+459 DISAS
-464 TIEKTNKL
+464 TVDKTNKL
-472 AQALNDGS
+472 AQALNNGS
-480 ISADEFANKF
+480 ISADEFAKKF

-518 GAWDDIFPPMAGE
+518 GAWTDIFPPMAGE

-542 LMEVIKPSTEQLDL
+542 LMESIKPSTEQLDL

-581 LGKIAGNGAMG
+581 IGKLSGNGAMG
-592 GFINSILKGTASVG
+592 GLVTSILKGTASLG
-606 DFLVKIDQTIKS
+606 DFLVKIDETIKS

-626 DTIAIGIQN
+626 NGIATGIQI
-635 IIKFVKSVIDYF
+635 IIKIVQSVINYF
-647 DNLGRSIKSS
+647 NDLGRSIKSS

-662 VIGNKLES
+662 VIGNKIES
-670 LKDKFK
+670 LKDKLK
-676 SILSS
+676 SVLSS
-681 SGNFKDKFSSIFDS
+681 SGDFKDKFSSIFDS
-695 VGDVITKVATT
+695 VGDVITKVVTT

-716 WVTNNISLGDILA
+716 WITNNISLGDILA

-734 GAFVMIQKLS
+734 GLFAMIQKIS
-744 KAIDQVK
+744 KAFDQVK
-751 DVFEKISS
+751 DVFEKING
-759 IFDKSKDSGGDAT
+759 IFEKPKEAASDAV
-772 GLKDILDG
+772 GLKDILNG

-792 KVASIVAVATAIG
+792 KVASIVAVAAAIG
-805 ILAHALKTISEI
+805 ILAHSLKTMSEI
-817 DVLSLGTSIAA
+817 DVLSLGTSITA
-828 MGGLMAMLNK
+828 MGAMMAMLNQ
-838 SFKSLVKSTNT
+838 SFKSLVKSANT
-849 LTKGNSL
+849 IAKG
-856 IKSSAALVIYAKAI
+856 KSIVKSAAALVIYAKAI
-870 QMLAKALVM
+870 QMLADAMVT
-879 LKDLDIEQL
+879 LKDLDVEQI
-888 AKGLG
+888 AKGLV
-893 SVGVM
+893 SIGVM

-905 LKGLDKKVSLKTAAS
+905 MKGLDKKVSLKTSVS
-920 LIVMAKAV
+920 LIAMAKAI
-928 QMLVKPIQQL
+928 QMLVQPIQQL
-938 SSLSWEQI
+938 STLSWEQI

-953 GVALGEMSGAMKLM
+953 GGALGEMAGAMKLL
-967 SFSKVSLKNSVAIIA
+967 SFSKVGLKNSVAMIA

-989 VAQPLIQLSALS
+989 MAQPLIQLSNLS
-1001 WEQIGKGLS
+1001 WEEIGHGLA

-1016 AEMGIVLA
+1016 VEMGIVLA

-1045 SGLGKIATALQQF
+1045 SGLGDIADALKKF
-1058 SILSWD
+1058 GSMSWD
-1064 EIGRGLTAMGGALA
+1064 EIGRGLAAMGGALV
-1078 EIGIVLGALGK
+1078 EMGIVLAALGK
-1089 IAGFSSIFAAGA
+1089 IGGFSSIFAAGA
-1101 IYIVTNGLYDI
+1101 IRIVTNGLYDI
-1112 STALLKMGAM
+1112 STALLKMGGM
-1122 SWEEIGR
+1122 SWSEIGR
-1129 GLTAM
+1129 GLSAM
-1134 GGALAEIG
+1134 GGALGEIG
-1142 IVTGALGKIAGISG
+1142 IVSGALGKLAGISG

-1178 KLGKMSWEEVGR
+1178 KLGNMSW
-1190 GLTAMGGALAEIA
+1190 
-1203 VVTGALGKLA
+1203 
-1213 GISGLIGGGTI
+1213 S
-1224 LLTVQSLGDIATAL
+1224 
-1238 QRMGAMSWDEIGR
+1238 EIGR
-1251 GLTAMGGALAE
+1251 GLTAMGGALGE
-1262 IAVVTGALGKFGGLS
+1262 IAIITGALGKFAGLS
-1277 SLLGGGAILLAV
+1277 SLIGGGAILLAV
-1289 QSLGDIATALQR
+1289 QSLGDIADALKQ
-1301 MSILSWDEIGR
+1301 MGSMSWDEVGR
-1312 GLTAMGGALAEI
+1312 GLVAMGGALGEI
-1324 AVVTGALGSLA
+1324 AIVTGALGSLA

-1358 ALKKFGEM
+1358 ALKKFGSM
-1366 SWDEIGRGITA
+1366 SWDEIGRGLAA

-1400 VIATYAKP
+1400 AIATYAKP

-1413 DSVNKWNG
+1413 DSVDKWNG
-1421 VSVPPNLESDLSSLA
+1421 VSVPPNLESDLSALA
-1436 RGVGSFTLSGWGADN
+1436 SGVGKFTFSGWGAEN
-1451 LPKVT
+1451 IPAVAT
-1456 SGLAALAPAI
+1456 GMSNLAPAI
-1466 TIWNGVSVPPNIESD
+1466 SAWSGVSVPPNIESD

-1493 LSGWGAENLPTV
+1493 LSGWGAENLPKV

-1515 ISKWNGISM
+1515 MSKWNGISI
-1524 PPNIKSDLDN
+1524 PPNISTDLQN
-1534 LAGGIK
+1534 LANGVK
-1540 SFTLANWGADTL
+1540 SFTLSGWGAENL
-1552 STVASGMSKLAP
+1552 PAVATGMGQLAP

-1576 NIKSDLDNLSSGIK
+1576 NIKSDLQNLSDGIK

-1622 SVPPNIGTDLSKMA
+1622 SVPPNIGTDLATMA
-1636 NGVKN
+1636 KGVKN
-1641 FAGTTDAAN
+1641 FAGSTDAAN

-1657 SLAVFANGAG
+1657 SLAVFANGVG
-1667 ALSGIDFATNAA
+1667 ALSGIDFATNAS
-1679 NMISF
+1679 NIISF
-1684 VNTLNTIPS
+1684 VNTLNTIPN
-1693 VTTNVGDQLGT
+1693 VTTTIGEQLGT

-1719 LSSANIS
+1719 LSTANIG
-1726 GSFMQISTSVSA
+1726 GSFMQIATSVSA
-1738 STGSINGSMSSLSS
+1738 STGSINGSVNSLSS
-1752 AFATA
+1752 AFTTA
-1757 ATNVASNTSRIN
+1757 ANNVASSTSRIN
-1769 TSTQTNLRTTH
+1769 TSTQSNLNAAC
-1780 STITGMVGSFK
+1780 STINGMVGSFK
-1791 KAGSDLGN
+1791 QAGSNLGN
-1799 GLKTSFIS
+1799 GLKNSFIS
-1807 KIQNLG
+1807 KIRNLG
-1813 NSSSDAMSQAV
+1813 SSSSNAISQAV
-1824 SSLKSYYQ
+1824 SSLNSYYQ
-1832 SFYSTGTYLAQGIAN
+1832 SFYSTGTNLARGIAN
-1847 GLSDGSSTI
+1847 GLSDGSGII
-1856 NKAAVSAAKQALDA
+1856 NRAAVSAAKQALDA
-1870 ANKTLGVHSPSREFF
+1870 ANRTLGVHSPSREFF

-1901 YSDLVKTAGTDMAQ
+1901 YSDLVKIAGTDMAKN
-1915 GALDSA
+1915 ALDSA
-1921 NQAMTNTDF
+1921 NQAVMNTDF
-1930 MSGYSPVITPKIDIS
+1930 MSGYSPIITPKIDIS
-1945 SIGRSV
+1945 NIGSSI
-1951 DTITSN
+1951 DTISSN
-1957 YQMSVSSKIARNI
+1957 YRMSVSSKMARNI

-1975 DQNILHQYQSDM
+1975 DQNILRQYQSDM
-1987 IASNKTVTDA
+1987 IASNQTVTDA

-2003 DVNNIDLTKQPPTEL
+2003 DVSNIDLTKQPPTEL
-2018 FIDGKKLASTIAK
+2018 YIDGRKLASTIAK
-2031 PMDRQMSIQRRRGS
+2031 PMDQALGLRQRRGI
-2045 L
+2045 

>member
-51 AVSKFNMSGMQEAAT
+51 AVSKFNMSGMQEAAI

-81 AIQRLTNAAIDCGR
+81 AIQKLTNAAIDCGQ

-100 TTEGIRDGFAEYEQY
+100 TTEGIREGFAEYEQY

-262 LTTEVLTDTLKQFA
+262 LTTQVLTDTLKQFA

-288 IKDLVSQGYTQEEA
+288 IKDLVAQGYTQEEA

-360 SLSNIIS
+360 SLGKIIN

-387 VNEGIDDTAKFNE
+387 VNEGIEDTAKFNE
-400 ALTEVAKNHGVN
+400 SLTKVAKNHGVN

-440 VNKMA
+440 VNDMA

-459 DISSS
+459 DISAS
-464 TIEKTNKL
+464 TIDKTNKL

-480 ISADEFANKF
+480 ISADEFAKKF

-518 GAWDDIFPPMAGE
+518 GAWTDIFPPMAGE

-542 LMEVIKPSTEQLDL
+542 LMESIKPSSEQLDL

-581 LGKIAGNGAMG
+581 IGKLAGNGAMG
-592 GFINSILKGTASVG
+592 GFVNSILKGTASMG
-606 DFLVKIDQTIKS
+606 DFLVKIDETIKS

-626 DTIAIGIQN
+626 NGIATGIQI
-635 IIKFVKSVIDYF
+635 IIKIVQSVINYF
-647 DNLGRSIKSS
+647 NDLGRSIKSS

-662 VIGNKLES
+662 VIGNKIES
-670 LKDKFK
+670 LKDKLK
-676 SILSS
+676 SVLNS

-695 VGDVITKVATT
+695 VGDVITKVVTT

-716 WVTNNISLGDILA
+716 WIANNVSLGDILT

-734 GAFVMIQKLS
+734 GLFAMIQKIS
-744 KAIDQVK
+744 KAVDQVK
-751 DVFEKISS
+751 DVFEKING
-759 IFDKSKDSGGDAT
+759 IFEKPKEAASDAV
-772 GLKDILDG
+772 GLKDILNG

-792 KVASIVAVATAIG
+792 KVASIVAVAVAIG
-805 ILAHALKTISEI
+805 ILSHSLKTLSEI
-817 DVLSLGTSIAA
+817 DVLSLGTSITA
-828 MGGLMAMLNK
+828 MGAMMAMLNQ
-838 SFKSLVKSTNT
+838 SFKSLVKSANT
-849 LTKGNSL
+849 IAKG
-856 IKSSAALVIYAKAI
+856 KSIVKSAAALVIYAKAI
-870 QMLAKALVM
+870 QMLADAMVT
-879 LKDLDIEQL
+879 LKDLDVEQI
-888 AKGLG
+888 AKGLV
-893 SVGVM
+893 SIGVM

-905 LKGLDKKVSLKTAAS
+905 MKGLDKKVSLKTAVS
-920 LIVMAKAV
+920 LIAMAKAI
-928 QMLVKPIQQL
+928 QMLVQPIQQL
-938 SSLSWEQI
+938 STLSWEQI
-946 AKGLTAV
+946 AKGLTSV
-953 GVALGEMSGAMKLM
+953 GGALVEMAGAMKLL
-967 SFSKVSLKNSVAIIA
+967 SFSKVGLKNSVAMIA

-989 VAQPLIQLSALS
+989 MAQPLMQLSNLS
-1001 WEQIGKGLS
+1001 WEEIEHGLA

-1016 AEMGIVLA
+1016 VEMGIVLA

-1034 IFAAGSILMVV
+1034 IFAAG
-1045 SGLGKIATALQQF
+1045 
-1058 SILSWD
+1058 
-1064 EIGRGLTAMGGALA
+1064 
-1078 EIGIVLGALGK
+1078 
-1089 IAGFSSIFAAGA
+1089 A
-1101 IYIVTNGLYDI
+1101 IRIVTNGLYDI
-1112 STALLKMGAM
+1112 STALLKMGGM
-1122 SWEEIGR
+1122 SWSEIGR

-1134 GGALAEIG
+1134 GGALGEIG
-1142 IVTGALGKIAGISG
+1142 IVSGALGKLAGISG

-1178 KLGKMSWEEVGR
+1178 KLGNMSWSEIGR
-1190 GLTAMGGALAEIA
+1190 GLTAMGGALGEIA
-1203 VVTGALGKLA
+1203 IITGALGKFA
-1213 GISGLIGGGTI
+1213 GLSSLIGGGSI
-1224 LLTVQSLGDIATAL
+1224 LLAVQSLGDIADAL
-1238 QRMGAMSWDEIGR
+1238 KQMGAMSWDEIGR
-1251 GLTAMGGALAE
+1251 GLVAMGGALGE
-1262 IAVVTGALGKFGGLS
+1262 IA
-1277 SLLGGGAILLAV
+1277 I
-1289 QSLGDIATALQR
+1289 
-1301 MSILSWDEIGR
+1301 
-1312 GLTAMGGALAEI
+1312 
-1324 AVVTGALGSLA
+1324 VTGALGSLA

-1358 ALKKFGEM
+1358 ALKKFGAM
-1366 SWDEIGRGITA
+1366 SWDEIGRGLAA

-1400 VIATYAKP
+1400 AIATYAKP

-1413 DSVNKWNG
+1413 DSVDKWNG
-1421 VSVPPNLESDLSSLA
+1421 VSVPPNLESDLSALA
-1436 RGVGSFTLSGWGADN
+1436 SGVGKFTFSGWGAEN
-1451 LPKVT
+1451 IPAVAT
-1456 SGLAALAPAI
+1456 GMSNLAPAI
-1466 TIWNGVSVPPNIESD
+1466 SAWSGVSVPPNIESD

-1515 ISKWNGISM
+1515 MSKWNGISI
-1524 PPNIKSDLDN
+1524 PPNISTDLQN
-1534 LAGGIK
+1534 LANGVK
-1540 SFTLANWGADTL
+1540 SFTLSGWGAENL
-1552 STVASGMSKLAP
+1552 PAVATGMGQLAP

-1576 NIKSDLDNLSSGIK
+1576 NIKSDLQNLSDGIK

-1622 SVPPNIGTDLSKMA
+1622 SVPPNIGTDLATMA
-1636 NGVKN
+1636 KGVKN
-1641 FAGTTDAAN
+1641 FAGSTDAAN
-1650 EMNTVGK
+1650 EMNIVGK
-1657 SLAVFANGAG
+1657 SLAVFANGVG
-1667 ALSGIDFATNAA
+1667 ALSGIDFATNAS
-1679 NMISF
+1679 NIVSF
-1684 VNTLNTIPS
+1684 VNTLNTIPN
-1693 VTTNVGDQLGT
+1693 VTTTIGEQLGT

-1719 LSSANIS
+1719 LSTANIG
-1726 GSFMQISTSVSA
+1726 GSFMQIATSVSE
-1738 STGSINGSMSSLSS
+1738 STGSINGSVNSLSS
-1752 AFATA
+1752 AFTTA
-1757 ATNVASNTSRIN
+1757 ANNVASSTSRIN
-1769 TSTQTNLRTTH
+1769 TSTQSNLNAAC
-1780 STITGMVGSFK
+1780 STINGMVGSFK
-1791 KAGSDLGN
+1791 QAGSNLGN
-1799 GLKTSFIS
+1799 GLKNSFIS
-1807 KIQNLG
+1807 KIRNLG
-1813 NSSSDAMSQAV
+1813 SSSSNAISQAV
-1824 SSLKSYYQ
+1824 SSLNSYYQ
-1832 SFYSTGTYLAQGIAN
+1832 SFYSTGTNLARGIAN
-1847 GLSDGSSTI
+1847 GLSDGSGII
-1856 NKAAVSAAKQALDA
+1856 NRAAVSAAKQALDA
-1870 ANKTLGVHSPSREFF
+1870 ANRTLGVHSPSREFF

-1895 ANGMKK
+1895 ANGMNK
-1901 YSDLVKTAGTDMAQ
+1901 YSDFVKAAGTDMAKN
-1915 GALDSA
+1915 ALDSA
-1921 NQAMTNTDF
+1921 NQAVMNTDF
-1930 MSGYSPVITPKIDIS
+1930 MSGYSPIITPKIDIS
-1945 SIGRSV
+1945 NIGSSI
-1951 DTITSN
+1951 DTISSN
-1957 YQMSVSSKIARNI
+1957 YRMSVSSKMARNI

-1975 DQNILHQYQSDM
+1975 DQNILRQYQSDM
-1987 IASNKTVTDA
+1987 IASNQTVTDA

-2018 FIDGKKLASTIAK
+2018 YIDGRKLASTIAK

>member
-51 AVSKFNMSGMQEAAT
+51 AVSKFNMSGMQEAAI

-81 AIQRLTNAAIDCGR
+81 AIQRLTNAAIDCGQ

-100 TTEGIRDGFAEYEQY
+100 TTEGIREGFAEYEQY

-262 LTTEVLTDTLKQFA
+262 LTTQVLTDTLKQFA

-360 SLSNIIS
+360 SLGKIIN

-387 VNEGIDDTAKFNE
+387 VNEGIEDTAKFNE
-400 ALTEVAKNHGVN
+400 SLTKVAKNHGVN

-440 VNKMA
+440 VNDMA

-459 DISSS
+459 DISAS
-464 TIEKTNKL
+464 TIDKTNKL

-480 ISADEFANKF
+480 ISADEFAKKF

-518 GAWDDIFPPMAGE
+518 GAWTDIFPPMAGE

-542 LMEVIKPSTEQLDL
+542 LMESIKPSSEQLDL

-581 LGKIAGNGAMG
+581 IGKLAGNGAMG
-592 GFINSILKGTASVG
+592 GFVDSILKGTASMG

-618 SGIFVKVA
+618 SGIFVNVA
-626 DTIAIGIQN
+626 NGIATGIQI
-635 IIKFVKSVIDYF
+635 IIKIVQSVINYF
-647 DNLGRSIKSS
+647 NDLGRSIKSS

-670 LKDKFK
+670 FNNKLN
-676 SILSS
+676 SILNS

-695 VGDVITKVATT
+695 VGDVITKVVTT

-716 WVTNNISLGDILA
+716 WITNNISLGDILA
-729 GLLGG
+729 GFLGG
-734 GAFVMIQKLS
+734 GLFVMIQKIS
-744 KAIDQVK
+744 KAFDQVK
-751 DVFEKISS
+751 DVFEKING
-759 IFDKSKDSGGDAT
+759 IFEKPKEAASDAV
-772 GLKDILDG
+772 GLKDILNG

-792 KVASIVAVATAIG
+792 KVASIVAVAAAIG
-805 ILAHALKTISEI
+805 ILSHSLKILSEI
-817 DVLSLGTSIAA
+817 DVLSIGTSITA
-828 MGGLMAMLNK
+828 MGAMMAMLNQ
-838 SFKSLVKSTNT
+838 SFKSLVKSANT
-849 LTKGNSL
+849 IAKG
-856 IKSSAALVIYAKAI
+856 KSIVKSAAALVIYAKAI
-870 QMLAKALVM
+870 QMLADAMVAL
-879 LKDLDIEQL
+879 KELDVEQI
-888 AKGLG
+888 AKGLV
-893 SVGVM
+893 SIGVM

-905 LKGLDKKVSLKTAAS
+905 MKGLDKKVSLKTSVS
-920 LIVMAKAV
+920 LIAMAKAI
-928 QMLVKPIQQL
+928 QMLVQPIQQL
-938 SSLSWEQI
+938 STLSWEQI

-953 GVALGEMSGAMKLM
+953 GGALGEMAGAMKLL
-967 SFSKVSLKNSVAIIA
+967 SFSKVGLKNSVAMIA

-989 VAQPLIQLSALS
+989 MAQPLMQLSNLS
-1001 WEQIGKGLS
+1001 WEEIGHGLA

-1016 AEMGIVLA
+1016 VEMGIVLA

-1045 SGLGKIATALQQF
+1045 SGLGDIADALKKLG
-1058 SILSWD
+1058 SMSWG
-1064 EIGRGLTAMGGALA
+1064 EIEHGLAVMGGALV
-1078 EIGIVLGALGK
+1078 EMGIVLAALGK
-1089 IAGFSSIFAAGA
+1089 IGGFSSIFAAGA
-1101 IYIVTNGLYDI
+1101 IRIVTNGLYDI
-1112 STALLKMGAM
+1112 STALLKMGGM
-1122 SWEEIGR
+1122 SWSEIGR
-1129 GLTAM
+1129 GLSAM
-1134 GGALAEIG
+1134 GGALGEIG
-1142 IVTGALGKIAGISG
+1142 IVSGALGKLAGISG

-1178 KLGKMSWEEVGR
+1178 KLGNMSW
-1190 GLTAMGGALAEIA
+1190 
-1203 VVTGALGKLA
+1203 
-1213 GISGLIGGGTI
+1213 S
-1224 LLTVQSLGDIATAL
+1224 
-1238 QRMGAMSWDEIGR
+1238 EIGR
-1251 GLTAMGGALAE
+1251 GLTAMGGALGE
-1262 IAVVTGALGKFGGLS
+1262 IAIITGALGKFAGLS
-1277 SLLGGGAILLAV
+1277 SLIGGGAILLAV
-1289 QSLGDIATALQR
+1289 QSLGDIADALKQ
-1301 MSILSWDEIGR
+1301 MGSMSWDEVGR
-1312 GLTAMGGALAEI
+1312 GLVAMGGALGEI
-1324 AVVTGALGSLA
+1324 AIVTGALGSLA

-1358 ALKKFGEM
+1358 ALKKFGSM
-1366 SWDEIGRGITA
+1366 SWDEIGRGLAA

-1386 LGSLMNSLSGFGAG
+1386 LGSLLNSLSGFGAG
-1400 VIATYAKP
+1400 AIATYAKP

-1413 DSVNKWNG
+1413 DSVDKWNG
-1421 VSVPPNLESDLSSLA
+1421 VSVPPNLESDLSALA
-1436 RGVGSFTLSGWGADN
+1436 SGVGKFTFSGWGAEN
-1451 LPKVT
+1451 IPAVAT
-1456 SGLAALAPAI
+1456 GMSNLAPAI
-1466 TIWNGVSVPPNIESD
+1466 SAWSGVSVPPNIESD

-1515 ISKWNGISM
+1515 MSKWNGISI
-1524 PPNIKSDLDN
+1524 PPNISTDLQN
-1534 LAGGIK
+1534 LANGVK
-1540 SFTLANWGADTL
+1540 SFTLSGWGAENL
-1552 STVASGMSKLAP
+1552 PAVATGMGQLAP

-1576 NIKSDLDNLSSGIK
+1576 NIKSDLQNLSDGIK

-1622 SVPPNIGTDLSKMA
+1622 SVPPNIGTDLATMA
-1636 NGVKN
+1636 KGVKN
-1641 FAGTTDAAN
+1641 FAGSTDAAN

-1657 SLAVFANGAG
+1657 SLAVFANGVG
-1667 ALSGIDFATNAA
+1667 ALSGIDFATNAS
-1679 NMISF
+1679 NIVSF
-1684 VNTLNTIPS
+1684 VNTLNTIPN
-1693 VTTNVGDQLGT
+1693 VTTTIGEQLGT

-1719 LSSANIS
+1719 LSTANIG
-1726 GSFMQISTSVSA
+1726 GSFMQIATSVSA
-1738 STGSINGSMSSLSS
+1738 STGSINGSVNSLSS

-1757 ATNVASNTSRIN
+1757 ANNVASSTSRIN
-1769 TSTQTNLRTTH
+1769 TSTQSNLNAAC
-1780 STITGMVGSFK
+1780 STINGMVGSFK
-1791 KAGSDLGN
+1791 QAGSNLGN
-1799 GLKTSFIS
+1799 GLKNSFIS
-1807 KIQNLG
+1807 KIRNLG
-1813 NSSSDAMSQAV
+1813 SSSSNAISQAV
-1824 SSLKSYYQ
+1824 SSLNSYYQ
-1832 SFYSTGTYLAQGIAN
+1832 SFYSTGTNLARGIAN
-1847 GLSDGSSTI
+1847 GLSDGSGII
-1856 NKAAVSAAKQALDA
+1856 NRAAVSAAKQALDA
-1870 ANKTLGVHSPSREFF
+1870 ANRTLGVHSPSREFF

-1901 YSDLVKTAGTDMAQ
+1901 YSDLVKIAGTDMAKN
-1915 GALDSA
+1915 ALDSA
-1921 NQAMTNTDF
+1921 NQAVMNTDF
-1930 MSGYSPVITPKIDIS
+1930 MSGYSPIITPKIDIS
-1945 SIGRSV
+1945 NIGSSI
-1951 DTITSN
+1951 DTISSN
-1957 YQMSVSSKIARNI
+1957 YRMSVSSKMARNI

-1975 DQNILHQYQSDM
+1975 DQNILRQYQSDM
-1987 IASNKTVTDA
+1987 IASNQTVTDA

-2003 DVNNIDLTKQPPTEL
+2003 DVSNIDLTKQPPTEL
-2018 FIDGKKLASTIAK
+2018 YIDGRKLASTIAK

>member
-51 AVSKFNMSGMQEAAT
+51 AVSKFNMSGMQEAAI

-81 AIQRLTNAAIDCGR
+81 AIQKLTNAAIDCGQ

-100 TTEGIRDGFAEYEQY
+100 TTEGIREGFAEYEQY

-127 NKGTTLTQV
+127 SKGTTLTQV
-136 NAALNELNTYAD
+136 NAALSELNTYAD

-262 LTTEVLTDTLKQFA
+262 LTTQVLTDTLNQFA

-360 SLSNIIS
+360 NLGKIIN

-387 VNEGIDDTAKFNE
+387 VNEGIEDTAKFNE
-400 ALTEVAKNHGVN
+400 SLTKVAKNHGVN

-440 VNKMA
+440 VNDMA

-459 DISSS
+459 DISAS
-464 TIEKTNKL
+464 TVDKTNKL
-472 AQALNDGS
+472 AQALNNGS
-480 ISADEFANKF
+480 ISADEFAKKF

-518 GAWDDIFPPMAGE
+518 GAWTDIFPPMAGE

-542 LMEVIKPSTEQLDL
+542 LMESIKPSTEQLDL

-581 LGKIAGNGAMG
+581 IGKLSGNGAMG
-592 GFINSILKGTASVG
+592 GLVTSILKGTASLG
-606 DFLVKIDQTIKS
+606 DFLVKIDETIKS

-626 DTIAIGIQN
+626 NGIATGIQI
-635 IIKFVKSVIDYF
+635 IIKIVQSVINYF
-647 DNLGRSIKSS
+647 NDLGRSIKSS

-662 VIGNKLES
+662 VIGNKIES
-670 LKDKFK
+670 LKDKLK
-676 SILSS
+676 SVLSS
-681 SGNFKDKFSSIFDS
+681 SGDFKDKFSSIFDS
-695 VGDVITKVATT
+695 VGDVITKVVTT

-716 WVTNNISLGDILA
+716 WITNNISLGDILA

-734 GAFVMIQKLS
+734 GLFAMIQKIS
-744 KAIDQVK
+744 KAFDQVK
-751 DVFEKISS
+751 DVFEKING
-759 IFDKSKDSGGDAT
+759 IFEKPKEAASDAV
-772 GLKDILDG
+772 GLKDILNG

-792 KVASIVAVATAIG
+792 KVASIVAVAAAIG
-805 ILAHALKTISEI
+805 ILAHSLKTMSEI
-817 DVLSLGTSIAA
+817 DVLSLGTSITA
-828 MGGLMAMLNK
+828 MGAMMAMLNQ
-838 SFKSLVKSTNT
+838 SFKSLVKSANT
-849 LTKGNSL
+849 IAKG
-856 IKSSAALVIYAKAI
+856 KSIVKSAAALVIYAKAI
-870 QMLAKALVM
+870 QMLADAMVT
-879 LKDLDIEQL
+879 LKDLDVEQI
-888 AKGLG
+888 AKGLV
-893 SVGVM
+893 SIGVM

-905 LKGLDKKVSLKTAAS
+905 MKGLDKKVSLKTSVS
-920 LIVMAKAV
+920 LIAMAKAI
-928 QMLVKPIQQL
+928 QMLVQPIQQL
-938 SSLSWEQI
+938 STLSWEQI

-953 GVALGEMSGAMKLM
+953 GGALGEMAGAMKLL
-967 SFSKVSLKNSVAIIA
+967 SFSKVGLKNSVAMIA

-989 VAQPLIQLSALS
+989 MAQPLIQLSNLS
-1001 WEQIGKGLS
+1001 WEEIGHGLA

-1016 AEMGIVLA
+1016 VEMGIVLA

-1034 IFAAGSILMVV
+1034 IFAAG
-1045 SGLGKIATALQQF
+1045 
-1058 SILSWD
+1058 
-1064 EIGRGLTAMGGALA
+1064 
-1078 EIGIVLGALGK
+1078 
-1089 IAGFSSIFAAGA
+1089 A
-1101 IYIVTNGLYDI
+1101 IRIVTNGLYDI
-1112 STALLKMGAM
+1112 STALLKMGGM
-1122 SWEEIGR
+1122 SWSEIGR
-1129 GLTAM
+1129 GLSAM
-1134 GGALAEIG
+1134 GGALGEIG
-1142 IVTGALGKIAGISG
+1142 IVSGALGKLAGISG

-1178 KLGKMSWEEVGR
+1178 KLGNMSW
-1190 GLTAMGGALAEIA
+1190 
-1203 VVTGALGKLA
+1203 
-1213 GISGLIGGGTI
+1213 S
-1224 LLTVQSLGDIATAL
+1224 
-1238 QRMGAMSWDEIGR
+1238 EIGR
-1251 GLTAMGGALAE
+1251 GLTAMGGALGE
-1262 IAVVTGALGKFGGLS
+1262 IAIITGALGKFAGLS
-1277 SLLGGGAILLAV
+1277 SLIGGGAILLAV
-1289 QSLGDIATALQR
+1289 QSLGDIADALKQ
-1301 MSILSWDEIGR
+1301 MGSMSWDEVGR
-1312 GLTAMGGALAEI
+1312 GLVAMGGALGEI
-1324 AVVTGALGSLA
+1324 AIVTGALGSLA

-1358 ALKKFGEM
+1358 ALKKFGSM
-1366 SWDEIGRGITA
+1366 SWDEIGRGLAA

-1400 VIATYAKP
+1400 AIATYAKP

-1413 DSVNKWNG
+1413 DSVDKWNG
-1421 VSVPPNLESDLSSLA
+1421 VSVPPNLESDLSALA
-1436 RGVGSFTLSGWGADN
+1436 SGVGKFTFSGWGAEN
-1451 LPKVT
+1451 IPAVAT
-1456 SGLAALAPAI
+1456 GMSNLAPAI
-1466 TIWNGVSVPPNIESD
+1466 SAWSGVSVPPNIESD

-1493 LSGWGAENLPTV
+1493 LSGWGAENLPKV

-1515 ISKWNGISM
+1515 MSKWNGISI
-1524 PPNIKSDLDN
+1524 PPNISTDLQN
-1534 LAGGIK
+1534 LANGVK
-1540 SFTLANWGADTL
+1540 SFTLSGWGAENL
-1552 STVASGMSKLAP
+1552 PAVATGMGQLAP

-1576 NIKSDLDNLSSGIK
+1576 NIKSDLQNLSDGIK

-1622 SVPPNIGTDLSKMA
+1622 SVPPNIGTDLATMA
-1636 NGVKN
+1636 KGVKN
-1641 FAGTTDAAN
+1641 FAGSTDAAN

-1657 SLAVFANGAG
+1657 SLAVFANGVG
-1667 ALSGIDFATNAA
+1667 ALSGIDFATNAS
-1679 NMISF
+1679 NIISF
-1684 VNTLNTIPS
+1684 VNTLNTIPN
-1693 VTTNVGDQLGT
+1693 VTTTIGEQLGT

-1719 LSSANIS
+1719 LSTANIG
-1726 GSFMQISTSVSA
+1726 GSFMQIATSVSA
-1738 STGSINGSMSSLSS
+1738 STGSINGSVNSLSS
-1752 AFATA
+1752 AFTTA
-1757 ATNVASNTSRIN
+1757 ANNVASSTSRIN
-1769 TSTQTNLRTTH
+1769 TSTQSNLNAAC
-1780 STITGMVGSFK
+1780 STINGMVGSFK
-1791 KAGSDLGN
+1791 QAGSNLGN
-1799 GLKTSFIS
+1799 GLKNSFIS
-1807 KIQNLG
+1807 KIRNLG
-1813 NSSSDAMSQAV
+1813 SSSSNAISQAV
-1824 SSLKSYYQ
+1824 SSLNSYYQ
-1832 SFYSTGTYLAQGIAN
+1832 SFYSTGTNLARGIAN
-1847 GLSDGSSTI
+1847 GLSDGSGII
-1856 NKAAVSAAKQALDA
+1856 NRAAVSAAKQALDA
-1870 ANKTLGVHSPSREFF
+1870 ANRTLGVHSPSREFF

-1901 YSDLVKTAGTDMAQ
+1901 YSDLVKIAGTDMAKN
-1915 GALDSA
+1915 ALDSA
-1921 NQAMTNTDF
+1921 NQAVMNTDF
-1930 MSGYSPVITPKIDIS
+1930 MSGYSPIITPKIDIS
-1945 SIGRSV
+1945 NIGSSI
-1951 DTITSN
+1951 DTISSN
-1957 YQMSVSSKIARNI
+1957 YRMSVSSKMARNI

-1975 DQNILHQYQSDM
+1975 DQNILRQYQSDM
-1987 IASNKTVTDA
+1987 IASNQTVTDA

-2003 DVNNIDLTKQPPTEL
+2003 DVSNIDLTKQPPTEL
-2018 FIDGKKLASTIAK
+2018 YIDGRKLASTIAK
-2031 PMDRQMSIQRRRGS
+2031 PMDQALGLRQRRGI
-2045 L
+2045 

>member
-51 AVSKFNMSGMQEAAT
+51 AVSKFNMSGMQEAAI

-81 AIQRLTNAAIDCGR
+81 AIQKLTNAAIDCGQ

-100 TTEGIRDGFAEYEQY
+100 TTEGIREGFAEYEQY

-127 NKGTTLTQV
+127 SKGTTLTQV
-136 NAALNELNTYAD
+136 NAALSELNTYAD

-262 LTTEVLTDTLKQFA
+262 LTTQVLTDTLKQFA

-288 IKDLVSQGYTQEEA
+288 IKDLVAQGYTQEEA

-360 SLSNIIS
+360 SLGKIIN

-387 VNEGIDDTAKFNE
+387 VNEGIEDTAKFNE
-400 ALTEVAKNHGVN
+400 SLTKVAKNHGVN

-440 VNKMA
+440 VNDMA

-464 TIEKTNKL
+464 TIDKTNKL

-480 ISADEFANKF
+480 ISADEFAKKF

-518 GAWDDIFPPMAGE
+518 GAWNDIFPPMAGE

-542 LMEVIKPSTEQLDL
+542 LMESIKPSSEQLDL

-581 LGKIAGNGAMG
+581 IGKLAGNGAMG
-592 GFINSILKGTASVG
+592 GFVNSILKGTASMG
-606 DFLVKIDQTIKS
+606 DFLVKIDETIKS
-618 SGIFVKVA
+618 SGIFVNVA
-626 DTIAIGIQN
+626 NGIATGIQI
-635 IIKFVKSVIDYF
+635 IIKIVQSVIDYF
-647 DNLGRSIKSS
+647 NDLGRSIRSS

-662 VIGNKLES
+662 VIGNKIES
-670 LKDKFK
+670 LKDKLK
-676 SILSS
+676 SVLSS
-681 SGNFKDKFSSIFDS
+681 SGDFTDKFSSIFGS
-695 VGDVITKVATT
+695 VGDVITKVVTT

-716 WVTNNISLGDILA
+716 YIANNFSLGDIFA

-734 GAFVMIQKLS
+734 GLFAMIQKMS
-744 KAIDQVK
+744 KAVDQVK
-751 DVFEKISS
+751 DVFEKING
-759 IFDKSKDSGGDAT
+759 IFEKPKEAAAEAV
-772 GLKDILDG
+772 GLKDILKG

-792 KVASIVAVATAIG
+792 KVASIVAVAAAIG
-805 ILAHALKTISEI
+805 ILVNSLRALSEI
-817 DVLSLGTSIAA
+817 DIFDLGVAIAA
-828 MGGLMAMLNK
+828 MGAMMAMLNQ
-838 SFKSLVKSTNT
+838 SFKSLVKSANT
-849 LTKGNSL
+849 IAKG
-856 IKSSAALVIYAKAI
+856 KSMMKSAAALVIYAKAI
-870 QMLAKALVM
+870 QMLADAMVA
-879 LKDLDIEQL
+879 LKDLDIEQI

-893 SVGVM
+893 SIGVM

-905 LKGLDKKVSLKTAAS
+905 MQGLDKKVSIKTSVS
-920 LIVMAKAV
+920 LIAMAKAI
-928 QMLVKPIQQL
+928 QMLVQPIQQL
-938 SSLSWEQI
+938 STLSWEQI

-953 GVALGEMSGAMKLM
+953 GGALGEMAGAMKLL
-967 SFSKVSLKNSVAIIA
+967 SFSKVGLKNSVAVIA

-989 VAQPLIQLSALS
+989 MAQPLIQLSNLS
-1001 WEQIGKGLS
+1001 WEEIGHGLV

-1024 ALGKIGGFSS
+1024 VLGKIGGFSS

-1045 SGLGKIATALQQF
+1045 SGLGDIANALF
-1058 SILSWD
+1058 KMGLMSW
-1064 EIGRGLTAMGGALA
+1064 EQIGRGLAAMGGALA
-1078 EIGIVLGALGK
+1078 EIAIVLGALGK

-1101 IYIVTNGLYDI
+1101 INIVTNGLYDI
-1112 STALLKMGAM
+1112 SNALLKMGGM
-1122 SWEEIGR
+1122 SWSEIGR

-1134 GGALAEIG
+1134 GGALG
-1142 IVTGALGKIAGISG
+1142 
-1156 LIGAGSIRL
+1156 
-1165 VCDGLWDIATSLE
+1165 
-1178 KLGKMSWEEVGR
+1178 
-1190 GLTAMGGALAEIA
+1190 EIA
-1203 VVTGALGKLA
+1203 
-1213 GISGLIGGGTI
+1213 I
-1224 LLTVQSLGDIATAL
+1224 
-1238 QRMGAMSWDEIGR
+1238 
-1251 GLTAMGGALAE
+1251 
-1262 IAVVTGALGKFGGLS
+1262 VTGALGKFGGLS
-1277 SLLGGGAILLAV
+1277 SLI
-1289 QSLGDIATALQR
+1289 
-1301 MSILSWDEIGR
+1301 
-1312 GLTAMGGALAEI
+1312 
-1324 AVVTGALGSLA
+1324 
-1335 GLPALLGG
+1335 GG

-1358 ALKKFGEM
+1358 ALRQMGAM
-1366 SWDEIGRGITA
+1366 SWDEIGRGLTA

-1400 VIATYAKP
+1400 AIATYAKP

-1413 DSVNKWNG
+1413 DSVDKWNG
-1421 VSVPPNLESDLSSLA
+1421 VSVPPNLESDLSALA
-1436 RGVGSFTLSGWGADN
+1436 SGVGKFTFSGWGAEN
-1451 LPKVT
+1451 IPAVAT
-1456 SGLAALAPAI
+1456 GMSNLAPAI
-1466 TIWNGVSVPPNIESD
+1466 SAWSGVSVPPNIGTSLSD
-1481 LSGLASGVGKFT
+1481 LASGVGKFT
-1493 LSGWGAENLPTV
+1493 LSGWGAENLSTV

-1515 ISKWNGISM
+1515 MSKWNGISI
-1524 PPNIKSDLDN
+1524 PPNISTDLQN
-1534 LAGGIK
+1534 LASGVK
-1540 SFTLANWGADTL
+1540 SFTLSGWGAENL
-1552 STVASGMSKLAP
+1552 PAVATGMGQLAP

-1576 NIKSDLDNLSSGIK
+1576 NIKSDLQNLSDGIK

-1622 SVPPNIGTDLSKMA
+1622 SVPPNIGTDLATMA
-1636 NGVKN
+1636 KGVKN
-1641 FAGTTDAAN
+1641 FAGSTDAAN

-1657 SLAVFANGAG
+1657 SLAVFANGVG
-1667 ALSGIDFATNAA
+1667 ALSGIDFATNAS
-1679 NMISF
+1679 NIVSF
-1684 VNTLNTIPS
+1684 VNTLNTIPN
-1693 VTTNVGDQLGT
+1693 VTTTIGEQLGT

-1719 LSSANIS
+1719 LSTANIG
-1726 GSFMQISTSVSA
+1726 GSFMQIATSVSA
-1738 STGSINGSMSSLSS
+1738 STGSINGSVNSLSS
-1752 AFATA
+1752 AFTTA
-1757 ATNVASNTSRIN
+1757 ANNVASSTSRIN
-1769 TSTQTNLRTTH
+1769 TSTQSNLNAAC
-1780 STITGMVGSFK
+1780 STINGMVGSFK
-1791 KAGSDLGN
+1791 QAGSSLGN
-1799 GLKTSFIS
+1799 GLKNSFIS
-1807 KIQNLG
+1807 KIRNLG
-1813 NSSSDAMSQAV
+1813 SSSSNAMSQAV
-1824 SSLKSYYQ
+1824 SSINSYYLA
-1832 SFYSTGTYLAQGIAN
+1832 FHSTGVNLARGIAN
-1847 GLSDGSSTI
+1847 GLSDGSGII
-1856 NKAAVSAAKQALDA
+1856 NRAAVSAAKQALDA
-1870 ANKTLGVHSPSREFF
+1870 ANRTLGVHSPSREFF

-1895 ANGMKK
+1895 ANGMNK
-1901 YSDLVKTAGTDMAQ
+1901 YSDLVKTAGTDMAKN
-1915 GALDSA
+1915 ALDSA
-1921 NQAMTNTDF
+1921 NQAVMNADF
-1930 MSGYSPVITPKIDIS
+1930 MSGYSPIITPKIDIS
-1945 SIGRSV
+1945 NIGSSI
-1951 DTITSN
+1951 DTISSN
-1957 YQMSVSSKIARNI
+1957 YRMSVSSKMARNI

-1975 DQNILHQYQSDM
+1975 DQNILRQYQSDM
-1987 IASNKTVTDA
+1987 IASNQTVTDA

-2018 FIDGKKLASTIAK
+2018 YIDGRKLASTIAK
-2031 PMDRQMSIQRRRGS
+2031 PMDQALGLRQKRGI
-2045 L
+2045 

>member
-51 AVSKFNMSGMQEAAT
+51 AVSKFNMSGMQEAAI

-81 AIQRLTNAAIDCGR
+81 AIQRLTNAAIDCGQ
-95 KIISS
+95 KIISI
-100 TTEGIRDGFAEYEQY
+100 TTEGIREGFAEYEQY

-127 NKGTTLTQV
+127 DKGTTLTQV
-136 NAALNELNTYAD
+136 NASLNELNTYAD

-243 AKAAIEA
+243 AKAAIKA

-367 DSANARNALLGNL
+367 DSANARNELLGNL

-387 VNEGIDDTAKFNE
+387 VNDGIDDTAKFNE

-464 TIEKTNKL
+464 TIEKTNRF

-542 LMEVIKPSTEQLDL
+542 LMEAIKPSSEQLDL

-592 GFINSILKGTASVG
+592 GFINSILKGTASMG

-626 DTIAIGIQN
+626 NTIAIGIQN

-670 LKDKFK
+670 LKDKLK

-681 SGNFKDKFSSIFDS
+681 SGNFKEKFSSIFDS

-716 WVTNNISLGDILA
+716 WATNNISLGDVFA

-751 DVFEKISS
+751 DIFEKISN
-759 IFDKSKDSGGDAT
+759 IFDKPKEASADAV
-772 GLKDILDG
+772 GLKDILNG

-792 KVASIVAVATAIG
+792 KVASIVAVAVAIG

-856 IKSSAALVIYAKAI
+856 IKSSVALVIYAKAI
-870 QMLAKALVM
+870 QMLVKALVM

-893 SVGVM
+893 SIGVM

-920 LIVMAKAV
+920 LIVMAKAI

-953 GVALGEMSGAMKLM
+953 GVAMGEMAGAMKLM
-967 SFSKVSLKNSVAIIA
+967 SFSKVSLKNSVAMIA

-989 VAQPLIQLSALS
+989 IAKPLIQLSALS
-1001 WEQIGKGLS
+1001 WEEIGRGLT

-1045 SGLGKIATALQQF
+1045 SGLGDIASALKQMGAM
-1058 SILSWD
+1058 SWE
-1064 EIGRGLTAMGGALA
+1064 EIERGLSAMGGALA
-1078 EIGIVLGALGK
+1078 EMAIVLGALGK

-1112 STALLKMGAM
+1112 STALLKMGGM

-1142 IVTGALGKIAGISG
+1142 LVTGALGKIAGISG

-1190 GLTAMGGALAEIA
+1190 GLTAMGGAL
-1203 VVTGALGKLA
+1203 G
-1213 GISGLIGGGTI
+1213 
-1224 LLTVQSLGDIATAL
+1224 
-1238 QRMGAMSWDEIGR
+1238 EIG
-1251 GLTAMGGALAE
+1251 
-1262 IAVVTGALGKFGGLS
+1262 IITGALGKFGGLS

-1289 QSLGDIATALQR
+1289 QSLGDITDALQK
-1301 MSILSWDEIGR
+1301 MGSMSWDEIGR
-1312 GLTAMGGALAEI
+1312 GLVAMGGALGEI
-1324 AVVTGALGSLA
+1324 SLITGALGSLA

-1358 ALKKFGEM
+1358 ALKKFGAM

-1400 VIATYAKP
+1400 AIATYAKP

-1421 VSVPPNLESDLSSLA
+1421 VSVPPNLESDLSALA
-1436 RGVGSFTLSGWGADN
+1436 RGAGSFTLSGWGAGN
-1451 LPKVT
+1451 LPTVAT
-1456 SGLAALAPAI
+1456 GMLHLAPAI
-1466 TIWNGVSVPPNIESD
+1466 AAWNGVSVPPNIGTD
-1481 LSGLASGVGKFT
+1481 LSDLASGVGEFT
-1493 LSGWGAENLPTV
+1493 LSGWGAENLSTV

-1524 PPNIKSDLDN
+1524 PPNIKTDLQN
-1534 LAGGIK
+1534 LADGVE
-1540 SFTLANWGADTL
+1540 SFTLSGWGADNIL
-1552 STVASGMSKLAP
+1552 TVATGMSKLAP
-1564 AINKWNGVSVPP
+1564 AIKKWNGVSVPP
-1576 NIKSDLDNLSSGIK
+1576 NIKSDLQNLSDGIK

-1603 QVTGPL
+1603 QVTSPL

-1622 SVPPNIGTDLSKMA
+1622 SVPPNIGTDLSAMA
-1636 NGVKN
+1636 KGVKN

-1657 SLAVFANGAG
+1657 SLSVFANGVG

-1679 NMISF
+1679 NIISF
-1684 VNTLNTIPS
+1684 VKTLNTIPDI
-1693 VTTNVGDQLGT
+1693 TTTVGDQLGT
-1704 LAAQIQTACASINAS
+1704 LSAQIKTACASINAS
-1719 LSSANIS
+1719 LSSADIN
-1726 GSFMQISTSVSA
+1726 GSFMQIATSVSS
-1738 STGSINGSMSSLSS
+1738 STESVNGSMSSLSS
-1752 AFATA
+1752 AFSTA
-1757 ATNVASNTSRIN
+1757 ATNIASNTSRIN
-1769 TSTQTNLRTTH
+1769 TSTQSNLNTTH

-1791 KAGSDLGN
+1791 KAGSNLGN

-1813 NSSSDAMSQAV
+1813 TNSSDAMNQAV

-1847 GLSDGSSTI
+1847 GLSDGSDTI
-1856 NKAAVSAAKQALDA
+1856 KKAAVSAAKQALNA
-1870 ANKTLGVHSPSREFF
+1870 ANETLGVHSPSREFF

-1901 YSDLVKTAGTDMAQ
+1901 YSDLVKIAGTDMAQ

-1921 NQAMTNTDF
+1921 NQAVTNTDF

-1945 SIGRSV
+1945 NIGRSV
-1951 DTITSN
+1951 DMITSN
-1957 YQMSVSSKIARNI
+1957 YRMSVSSKMARNI

-1975 DQNILHQYQSDM
+1975 DQNILRQYQSDM
-1987 IASNKTVTDA
+1987 IASNQTVTDA

-2003 DVNNIDLTKQPPTEL
+2003 DVSNIDLTKQPPTEL
-2018 FIDGKKLASTIAK
+2018 YIDGRKLASTIAK
-2031 PMDRQMSIQRRRGS
+2031 PMDQALGLRQKRGI
-2045 L
+2045 

>member
-51 AVSKFNMSGMQEAAT
+51 AVSKFNMSGMQEAAI

-81 AIQRLTNAAIDCGR
+81 AIQRLTNAAIDCGQ

-100 TTEGIRDGFAEYEQY
+100 TTEGIREGFAEYEQY

-127 NKGTTLTQV
+127 SKGTTLTQV
-136 NAALNELNTYAD
+136 NAALSELNTYAD

-262 LTTEVLTDTLKQFA
+262 LTTQVLTDTLKQFA

-288 IKDLVSQGYTQEEA
+288 IKDLVAQGYTQEEA

-360 SLSNIIS
+360 SLGKIIN

-387 VNEGIDDTAKFNE
+387 VNEGIEDTAKFNE
-400 ALTEVAKNHGVN
+400 SLTKVAKNHGVN

-440 VNKMA
+440 VNDMA

-464 TIEKTNKL
+464 TIDKTNKL

-480 ISADEFANKF
+480 ISADEFAKKF

-518 GAWDDIFPPMAGE
+518 GAWNDIFPPMAGE

-542 LMEVIKPSTEQLDL
+542 LMESIKPSSEQLDL

-581 LGKIAGNGAMG
+581 IGKLAGNGAMG
-592 GFINSILKGTASVG
+592 GFVNSILKGTASMG
-606 DFLVKIDQTIKS
+606 DFLVKIDETIKS
-618 SGIFVKVA
+618 SGIFVNVA
-626 DTIAIGIQN
+626 NGIATGIQI
-635 IIKFVKSVIDYF
+635 IIKIVQSVIDYF
-647 DNLGRSIKSS
+647 NDLGRSIRSS

-662 VIGNKLES
+662 VIGNKIES
-670 LKDKFK
+670 LKDKLK
-676 SILSS
+676 SVLSS
-681 SGNFKDKFSSIFDS
+681 SGDFTDKFSSIFGS
-695 VGDVITKVATT
+695 VGDVITKVVTT

-716 WVTNNISLGDILA
+716 WIANNISFGDILA

-734 GAFVMIQKLS
+734 GLFAMIQKIS
-744 KAIDQVK
+744 KAVDQIK
-751 DVFEKISS
+751 DVFEKING
-759 IFDKSKDSGGDAT
+759 IFEKPKEAASDAV
-772 GLKDILDG
+772 GLKDILNG

-792 KVASIVAVATAIG
+792 KVASIVAVAVAIG
-805 ILAHALKTISEI
+805 ILSHSLKTLSEI
-817 DVLSLGTSIAA
+817 DVLSLGTSITA
-828 MGGLMAMLNK
+828 MGAMTAMLNQ
-838 SFKSLVKSTNT
+838 SFKSLVKSANT
-849 LTKGNSL
+849 IAKG
-856 IKSSAALVIYAKAI
+856 KSIVKSAAALVIYAKAI
-870 QMLAKALVM
+870 QMLADAMVAL
-879 LKDLDIEQL
+879 KELDVEQI
-888 AKGLG
+888 AKGLV
-893 SVGVM
+893 SIGVM

-905 LKGLDKKVSLKTAAS
+905 MKGLDKKVSLKTSVS
-920 LIVMAKAV
+920 LIAMAKAI
-928 QMLVKPIQQL
+928 QMLVQPIQQL
-938 SSLSWEQI
+938 STLSWEQI

-953 GVALGEMSGAMKLM
+953 GGALVEMAGAMKLL
-967 SFSKVSLKNSVAIIA
+967 SFSKVGLKNSVAMIA

-989 VAQPLIQLSALS
+989 MAQPLMQLSKLS
-1001 WEQIGKGLS
+1001 WEEIGHGLA

-1016 AEMGIVLA
+1016 VEMGIVLA

-1034 IFAAGSILMVV
+1034 IFAAGSILMV
-1045 SGLGKIATALQQF
+1045 
-1058 SILSWD
+1058 
-1064 EIGRGLTAMGGALA
+1064 
-1078 EIGIVLGALGK
+1078 
-1089 IAGFSSIFAAGA
+1089 
-1101 IYIVTNGLYDI
+1101 
-1112 STALLKMGAM
+1112 
-1122 SWEEIGR
+1122 
-1129 GLTAM
+1129 
-1134 GGALAEIG
+1134 
-1142 IVTGALGKIAGISG
+1142 ISG
-1156 LIGAGSIRL
+1156 
-1165 VCDGLWDIATSLE
+1165 
-1178 KLGKMSWEEVGR
+1178 
-1190 GLTAMGGALAEIA
+1190 
-1203 VVTGALGKLA
+1203 
-1213 GISGLIGGGTI
+1213 
-1224 LLTVQSLGDIATAL
+1224 
-1238 QRMGAMSWDEIGR
+1238 
-1251 GLTAMGGALAE
+1251 
-1262 IAVVTGALGKFGGLS
+1262 
-1277 SLLGGGAILLAV
+1277 
-1289 QSLGDIATALQR
+1289 
-1301 MSILSWDEIGR
+1301 
-1312 GLTAMGGALAEI
+1312 
-1324 AVVTGALGSLA
+1324 
-1335 GLPALLGG
+1335 
-1343 GAILLAVQ
+1343 
-1351 SLGDIAD
+1351 LGDIAD
-1358 ALKKFGEM
+1358 ALKKFGSM
-1366 SWDEIGRGITA
+1366 SWEEIGRGLAA

-1400 VIATYAKP
+1400 AIATYAKP

-1413 DSVNKWNG
+1413 DSVDKWNG
-1421 VSVPPNLESDLSSLA
+1421 VSVPPNLESDLSALA
-1436 RGVGSFTLSGWGADN
+1436 SGVGKFTFSGWGAEN
-1451 LPKVT
+1451 IPAVAT
-1456 SGLAALAPAI
+1456 GMSNLAPAI
-1466 TIWNGVSVPPNIESD
+1466 SAWSGVSIPSNIESD
-1481 LSGLASGVGKFT
+1481 LSSLASGVGKFT

-1515 ISKWNGISM
+1515 MSKWNGISI
-1524 PPNIKSDLDN
+1524 PPNISTDLQN
-1534 LAGGIK
+1534 LANGVK
-1540 SFTLANWGADTL
+1540 SFTLSGWGAENL
-1552 STVASGMSKLAP
+1552 PAVATGMGQLAP

-1576 NIKSDLDNLSSGIK
+1576 NIKSDLQNLSDGIK
-1590 SFTLAFAGGWSLG
+1590 SFTLAFAGGWSLS

-1622 SVPPNIGTDLSKMA
+1622 SVPPNIGTDLATMA

-1641 FAGTTDAAN
+1641 FAGSTDAAN

-1657 SLAVFANGAG
+1657 SLTVFANGVG
-1667 ALSGIDFATNAA
+1667 ALSGIDFATNAS
-1679 NMISF
+1679 NIVSF
-1684 VNTLNTIPS
+1684 VNTLNTIPN
-1693 VTTNVGDQLGT
+1693 VTTTIGEQLGT

-1719 LSSANIS
+1719 LSTANIS
-1726 GSFMQISTSVSA
+1726 GSFMQIATSVSS
-1738 STGSINGSMSSLSS
+1738 STGSINGSVNSLSS
-1752 AFATA
+1752 AFAVA
-1757 ATNVASNTSRIN
+1757 ANNVASSTSRIN
-1769 TSTQTNLRTTH
+1769 TSTQSNLNATS
-1780 STITGMVGSFK
+1780 STIAGMVGSFK
-1791 KAGSDLGN
+1791 QAGSNLGN
-1799 GLKTSFIS
+1799 GLKNSFIS

-1813 NSSSDAMSQAV
+1813 SSSSNAMSQAV
-1824 SSLKSYYQ
+1824 SSINSYYP
-1832 SFYSTGTYLAQGIAN
+1832 FFHSTGVNLARGIAN
-1847 GLSDGSSTI
+1847 GLSAGSGII
-1856 NKAAVSAAKQALDA
+1856 NRAAVSAAKQALDA
-1870 ANKTLGVHSPSREFF
+1870 ANRTLGVHSPSREFF

-1895 ANGMKK
+1895 ANGMNK
-1901 YSDLVKTAGTDMAQ
+1901 YSDLVKTAGTDMAKN
-1915 GALDSA
+1915 ALDSA
-1921 NQAMTNTDF
+1921 NQAVMNADF
-1930 MSGYSPVITPKIDIS
+1930 MSGYSPIITPKIDIS
-1945 SIGRSV
+1945 NIGSSI

-1957 YQMSVSSKIARNI
+1957 YRMSVSSKMARNI

-1975 DQNILHQYQSDM
+1975 DQNILRQYQSDM
-1987 IASNKTVTDA
+1987 IASNQTVTDA

-2003 DVNNIDLTKQPPTEL
+2003 DVSNIDLTKQPPTEL
-2018 FIDGKKLASTIAK
+2018 YIDGRKLASTIAK
-2031 PMDRQMSIQRRRGS
+2031 PMDQALGLRQRRGI
-2045 L
+2045 

>member
-51 AVSKFNMSGMQEAAT
+51 AVSKFNMSGMQEAAI

-81 AIQRLTNAAIDCGR
+81 AIQRLTNAAIDCGQ

-100 TTEGIRDGFAEYEQY
+100 TTEGIREGFAEYEQY

-127 NKGTTLTQV
+127 SKGTTLTQV
-136 NAALNELNTYAD
+136 NAALSELNTYAD

-262 LTTEVLTDTLKQFA
+262 LTTQVLTDTLNQFA

-360 SLSNIIS
+360 NLGKIIN

-387 VNEGIDDTAKFNE
+387 VNEGIEDTAKFNE
-400 ALTEVAKNHGVN
+400 SLTKVAKNHGVN

-440 VNKMA
+440 VNDMA

-459 DISSS
+459 DISAS
-464 TIEKTNKL
+464 TIDKTNKL

-480 ISADEFANKF
+480 ISADEFAKKF

-518 GAWDDIFPPMAGE
+518 GAWTDIFPPMAGE

-542 LMEVIKPSTEQLDL
+542 LMESIKPSTEQLDL

-581 LGKIAGNGAMG
+581 IGKLSGNGAMG
-592 GFINSILKGTASVG
+592 GLVTSILKGTASLG
-606 DFLVKIDQTIKS
+606 DFLVKIDETIKS

-626 DTIAIGIQN
+626 TGIATGIQI
-635 IIKFVKSVIDYF
+635 IIKIVQSVINYF
-647 DNLGRSIKSS
+647 NDLGRSIKSS

-662 VIGNKLES
+662 FIGNKIES
-670 LKDKFK
+670 LKDKLK

-681 SGNFKDKFSSIFDS
+681 SGDFKDKFSSIFDS
-695 VGDVITKVATT
+695 VGDVITKVVTT

-716 WVTNNISLGDILA
+716 WITNNVSLGDILA

-734 GAFVMIQKLS
+734 GLFAMIQKIS
-744 KAIDQVK
+744 KAFDQVK
-751 DVFEKISS
+751 DVFEKING
-759 IFDKSKDSGGDAT
+759 IFEKPKEAVSDAV
-772 GLKDILDG
+772 GLKDILNG

-792 KVASIVAVATAIG
+792 KVASIVAVAAAIG
-805 ILAHALKTISEI
+805 ILAHSLKTISEI
-817 DVLSLGTSIAA
+817 DVLSLGTSITA
-828 MGGLMAMLNK
+828 MGAMMAMLNQ
-838 SFKSLVKSTNT
+838 SFKSLVKSANT
-849 LTKGNSL
+849 IAKGKSL
-856 IKSSAALVIYAKAI
+856 VKSAAALAIYAKAI
-870 QMLAKALVM
+870 QMLADAMVT
-879 LKDLDIEQL
+879 LKELDVEQI
-888 AKGLG
+888 AKGLV
-893 SVGVM
+893 SIGVM

-905 LKGLDKKVSLKTAAS
+905 MKGLDKKVYLKTAVS
-920 LIVMAKAV
+920 LIAMAKAI
-928 QMLVKPIQQL
+928 QMLVQPIQQL
-938 SSLSWEQI
+938 STLSWEQI

-953 GVALGEMSGAMKLM
+953 GGALGEMAVAMKLL
-967 SFSKVSLKNSVAIIA
+967 SFSKVGLKNSVAMIA

-989 VAQPLIQLSALS
+989 MAQPLIQLSNLS
-1001 WEQIGKGLS
+1001 WEEIGHGLA

-1016 AEMGIVLA
+1016 VEMGIVLA

-1034 IFAAGSILMVV
+1034 IFAAGAINIVTN
-1045 SGLGKIATALQQF
+1045 GLYDISNAL
-1058 SILSWD
+1058 LKMGGMSWS
-1064 EIGRGLTAMGGALA
+1064 EIGRGLTAMGGALV
-1078 EIGIVLGALGK
+1078 EISV
-1089 IAGFSSIFAAGA
+1089 
-1101 IYIVTNGLYDI
+1101 
-1112 STALLKMGAM
+1112 
-1122 SWEEIGR
+1122 
-1129 GLTAM
+1129 
-1134 GGALAEIG
+1134 
-1142 IVTGALGKIAGISG
+1142 VTGALGKLAGISG

-1178 KLGKMSWEEVGR
+1178 KLGSMSW
-1190 GLTAMGGALAEIA
+1190 
-1203 VVTGALGKLA
+1203 
-1213 GISGLIGGGTI
+1213 S
-1224 LLTVQSLGDIATAL
+1224 
-1238 QRMGAMSWDEIGR
+1238 EIGR
-1251 GLTAMGGALAE
+1251 GLTAMGGALGE
-1262 IAVVTGALGKFGGLS
+1262 IAIITGALGKFAGLS
-1277 SLLGGGAILLAV
+1277 SLIGGGAILLAV
-1289 QSLGDIATALQR
+1289 QSLGYIADALKQ
-1301 MSILSWDEIGR
+1301 MGSMSWDEIGR
-1312 GLTAMGGALAEI
+1312 GLVAMGGALGEI
-1324 AVVTGALGSLA
+1324 AIVTGALGSLA

-1358 ALKKFGEM
+1358 ALKKFGSM
-1366 SWDEIGRGITA
+1366 SWDEIGRGLAA

-1400 VIATYAKP
+1400 AIATYAKP

-1413 DSVNKWNG
+1413 DSVDKWNG
-1421 VSVPPNLESDLSSLA
+1421 VSVPPNLESDLSALA
-1436 RGVGSFTLSGWGADN
+1436 SGVGKFTFSGWGAEN
-1451 LPKVT
+1451 IPAVAT
-1456 SGLAALAPAI
+1456 GMSNLAPAI
-1466 TIWNGVSVPPNIESD
+1466 SAWSGVSVPPNIESD

-1515 ISKWNGISM
+1515 MSKWNGISI
-1524 PPNIKSDLDN
+1524 PPNISTDLQN
-1534 LAGGIK
+1534 LANGVK
-1540 SFTLANWGADTL
+1540 SFTLSGWGAENL
-1552 STVASGMSKLAP
+1552 PAVATGMGQLAP

-1576 NIKSDLDNLSSGIK
+1576 NIKSDLQNLSDGIK

-1622 SVPPNIGTDLSKMA
+1622 SVPPNIGTDLATMA

-1641 FAGTTDAAN
+1641 FAGSTDAAN

-1657 SLAVFANGAG
+1657 SLAVFANGVG
-1667 ALSGIDFATNAA
+1667 ALSGIDFATNAS
-1679 NMISF
+1679 NIVSF
-1684 VNTLNTIPS
+1684 VNTLNTIPN
-1693 VTTNVGDQLGT
+1693 VTTTIGEQLGT

-1719 LSSANIS
+1719 LSTANIG
-1726 GSFMQISTSVSA
+1726 GSFMQIATSVSA
-1738 STGSINGSMSSLSS
+1738 STGSINGSVNSLSS
-1752 AFATA
+1752 AFTTA
-1757 ATNVASNTSRIN
+1757 ANNVASSTSRIN
-1769 TSTQTNLRTTH
+1769 TSTQSNLNAAC
-1780 STITGMVGSFK
+1780 STINGMVGSFK
-1791 KAGSDLGN
+1791 QAGSNLGN
-1799 GLKTSFIS
+1799 GLKNSFIS
-1807 KIQNLG
+1807 KIRNLG
-1813 NSSSDAMSQAV
+1813 SSSSNAISQAV
-1824 SSLKSYYQ
+1824 SSLNSYYQ
-1832 SFYSTGTYLAQGIAN
+1832 SFYSTGTNLARGIAN
-1847 GLSDGSSTI
+1847 GLSDGSGII
-1856 NKAAVSAAKQALDA
+1856 NRAAVSAAKQALDA
-1870 ANKTLGVHSPSREFF
+1870 ANRTLGVHSPSREFF

-1895 ANGMKK
+1895 ANGMNK
-1901 YSDLVKTAGTDMAQ
+1901 YSDLVKAAGTDMAKN
-1915 GALDSA
+1915 ALDSA
-1921 NQAMTNTDF
+1921 NQAVMNTDF
-1930 MSGYSPVITPKIDIS
+1930 MSGYSPIITPKIDIS
-1945 SIGRSV
+1945 NIGSSI
-1951 DTITSN
+1951 DTISSN
-1957 YQMSVSSKIARNI
+1957 YRMSVSSKMARNI

-1975 DQNILHQYQSDM
+1975 DQNILRQYQSDM
-1987 IASNKTVTDA
+1987 IASNQTVTDA

-2003 DVNNIDLTKQPPTEL
+2003 DVSNIDLTKQPPTEL
-2018 FIDGKKLASTIAK
+2018 YIDGKKLASTIAK
-2031 PMDRQMSIQRRRGS
+2031 PMDQALGLRQRRGI
-2045 L
+2045 